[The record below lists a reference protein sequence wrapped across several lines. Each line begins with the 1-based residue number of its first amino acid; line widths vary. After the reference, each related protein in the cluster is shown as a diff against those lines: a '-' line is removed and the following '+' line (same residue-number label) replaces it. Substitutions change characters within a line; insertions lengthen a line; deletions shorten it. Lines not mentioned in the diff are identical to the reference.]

1 MREFI
6 IESALLTHGVRSMRT
21 KRTVTRRIQVLK
33 ENRKTYA
40 RASEISVR
48 DHAYREAVREHS
60 EASIEEQYA
69 YGFAN
74 TLAKKAILIPE
85 DDLLAG
91 YLFQYAYNVNF
102 PMKVSEDFDPAERAK
117 FQMDMKREIEETK
130 EVYWKN
136 GKTDDSV
143 DLEEREMPGSIDV
156 ELDEFTDAVETWL
169 VKHWHSGHTL
179 AGYEMLLNTGWR
191 ALLLQ
196 AEKQLEKAESEKE
209 KRTVHAFQIVLKACM
224 DYMHRY
230 LEETERQLNKL
241 KRNNKI
247 NNDNVEYNDGFGTR
261 QECLERI
268 RDALINIETKAPE
281 TFFETLQLL
290 MLANEMMY
298 CENIPSGISLGR
310 IDYYLYPFYRRDV
323 DAGRLTYEEAGE
335 LLESFWLKC
344 SCQRKAYQNM
354 TLGGCDA
361 AGRCSVNDL
370 TYLCLESAANLRV
383 DQPSVNF
390 RWTDDMPEEAWWAVL
405 ALIRTGMGF
414 PALLY
419 DPCCMKAQIK
429 NGVSEEDVW
438 NYGFVG
444 CVEMA
449 VPGKENAITELA
461 RLNLPKL
468 LNLLLHQ
475 GKDTCSDKIF
485 RMKNRKSLAEFGTYE
500 ELEQAYLNELEYWV
514 RKIIRSLNRIEHLYA
529 EKYPLP
535 YLSVLTE
542 DCIGSRKDVMAGGAR
557 YTSVGFNLGGVATA
571 ADALAAIRDV
581 VYDKN
586 IATLEECVEIM
597 ERDFE
602 GADHML
608 QYMSARA
615 PKYGNDQGRE
625 QDAEQIAVKIERLVS
640 DILREYRN
648 YWGGPYRLGLYTV
661 EDHAIMGMHTGA
673 TADGRRSGESLSNSS
688 GASQGKDTHGPTA
701 LINSVTNFPMEEA
714 GNGMVLDVKFTPSLL
729 EEETGKRALR
739 SLIETYFRKGGMEM
753 QVSVVSGET
762 LRAAQEHPEN
772 YADLI
777 VRVSGFSAYFCSLRK
792 ATQDE
797 IIKRTEH
804 VM

>member
-1 MREFI
+1 
-6 IESALLTHGVRSMRT
+6 MRT

-33 ENRKTYA
+33 ENRKKYA
-40 RASEISVR
+40 RTSEIPVR
-48 DHAYREAVREHS
+48 DDAYREAVREYP
-60 EASIEEQYA
+60 EASVEEQYA

-74 TLAKKAILIPE
+74 TLAKKTILIPE
-85 DDLLAG
+85 ADLLAG
-91 YLFQYAYNVNF
+91 YLFQYTYNVNF

-117 FQMDMKREIEETK
+117 FQMDMEREIEETK
-130 EVYWKN
+130 ELQSESAS
-136 GKTDDSV
+136 D
-143 DLEEREMPGSIDV
+143 
-156 ELDEFTDAVETWL
+156 ELDEFADAVETWL

-179 AGYEMLLNTGWR
+179 AGYEMLLNTGWG
-191 ALLLQ
+191 ALLSQ
-196 AEKQLEKAESEKE
+196 VEEQLGKAQSEKE
-209 KRTVHAFQIVLKACM
+209 KQTVHAFQIVLKACM
-224 DYMHRY
+224 SYMHRY
-230 LEETERQLNKL
+230 LEEVERQLNKL
-241 KRNNKI
+241 KRNNNIDKD
-247 NNDNVEYNDGFGTR
+247 NCNDSYNDGFGTR
-261 QECLERI
+261 RECLERM
-268 RDALINIETKAPE
+268 RDALTNIEREAPE
-281 TFFETLQLL
+281 TFYEALQLL
-290 MLANEMMY
+290 TLANEMMY

-310 IDYYLYPFYRRDV
+310 IDYYLYPFYRKDV
-323 DAGRLTYEEAGE
+323 DAGRLNYEEAGE
-335 LLESFWLKC
+335 LIEAFWLKC
-344 SCQRKAYQNM
+344 SCQKKAYQNM
-354 TLGGCDA
+354 TLGGCNSD
-361 AGRCSVNDL
+361 GQCSVNDL

-390 RWTDDMPEEAWWAVL
+390 RWTDDMPEEAWQAVL

-419 DPCCMKAQIK
+419 DPCCMKAQTK
-429 NGVSEEDVW
+429 NGVSKDDVW

-449 VPGKENAITELA
+449 IPGKENAMTELA

-468 LNLLLHQ
+468 LDLLLHQ
-475 GKDTCSDKIF
+475 GKDTCSDKTF
-485 RMKNRKSLAEFGTYE
+485 QMKNQKKPAEFKTYE

-514 RKIIRSLNRIEHLYA
+514 RKIIRNLNRIEHLYA

-557 YTSVGFNLGGVATA
+557 YTGVGFNLGGIGTA
-571 ADALAAIRDV
+571 VDALAAIRDV

-586 IATLEECVEIM
+586 MVTLEACMEILDD
-597 ERDFE
+597 DFE
-602 GADHML
+602 DSEQIQRYL
-608 QYMSARA
+608 SARA
-615 PKYGNDQGRE
+615 PKYGNDQSRE
-625 QDAEQIAVKIERLVS
+625 WDVDQIAFRLEKRVS
-640 DILREYRN
+640 DTLKEYRN

-661 EDHAIMGMHTGA
+661 EDHAIMGIHTGA
-673 TADGRRSGESLSNSS
+673 TADGRKGGESLSNSS
-688 GASQGKDTHGPTA
+688 GASQGKDKHGPTA
-701 LINSVTNFPMEEA
+701 LINSVTNFPMEEV

-739 SLIETYFRKGGMEM
+739 SLIGTYFHKGGMEM
-753 QVSVVSGET
+753 QISVVSGET

>member
-1 MREFI
+1 
-6 IESALLTHGVRSMRT
+6 MRT

-33 ENRKTYA
+33 ENRKKYA
-40 RASEISVR
+40 RTSEIPVR
-48 DHAYREAVREHS
+48 DDAYREAVREYP
-60 EASIEEQYA
+60 EASVEEQYA

-85 DDLLAG
+85 ADLLAG
-91 YLFQYAYNVNF
+91 YLFQYTYNVNF

-117 FQMDMKREIEETK
+117 FQMDIEREIEETK
-130 EVYWKN
+130 ELQSESAS
-136 GKTDDSV
+136 D
-143 DLEEREMPGSIDV
+143 
-156 ELDEFTDAVETWL
+156 ELDEFADAVETWL

-179 AGYEMLLNTGWR
+179 AGYEMLLNTGWG
-191 ALLLQ
+191 ALLSQ
-196 AEKQLEKAESEKE
+196 VEEQLGKAQSEKE
-209 KRTVHAFQIVLKACM
+209 KQTVHAFQIVLKACM
-224 DYMHRY
+224 SYMHRY
-230 LEETERQLNKL
+230 LEEVERQLNKL
-241 KRNNKI
+241 KRNNNIDKD
-247 NNDNVEYNDGFGTR
+247 NCNDSYNDGFGTR
-261 QECLERI
+261 RECLERM
-268 RDALINIETKAPE
+268 RDALTNIEREAPE
-281 TFFETLQLL
+281 TFYEALQLL
-290 MLANEMMY
+290 TLANEMMY

-310 IDYYLYPFYRRDV
+310 IDYYLYPFYRKDV
-323 DAGRLTYEEAGE
+323 DAGRLNYEEAGE
-335 LLESFWLKC
+335 LIEAFWLKC
-344 SCQRKAYQNM
+344 SCQKKAYQNM
-354 TLGGCDA
+354 TLGGCNSD
-361 AGRCSVNDL
+361 GQCSVNDL

-390 RWTDDMPEEAWWAVL
+390 RWTDDMPEEAWQAVL

-419 DPCCMKAQIK
+419 DPCCMKAQTK
-429 NGVSEEDVW
+429 NGVSKDDVW

-449 VPGKENAITELA
+449 IPGKENAMTELA

-468 LNLLLHQ
+468 LDLLLHQ
-475 GKDTCSDKIF
+475 GKDTCSDKTF
-485 RMKNRKSLAEFGTYE
+485 QMKNQKKPAEFKTYE

-514 RKIIRSLNRIEHLYA
+514 RKIIRNLNRIEHLYA

-557 YTSVGFNLGGVATA
+557 YTGVGFNLGGIGTA
-571 ADALAAIRDV
+571 VDALAAIRDV

-586 IATLEECVEIM
+586 MVTLEACMEILDD
-597 ERDFE
+597 DFE
-602 GADHML
+602 DSEQIQRYL
-608 QYMSARA
+608 SARA
-615 PKYGNDQGRE
+615 PKYGNDQSRE
-625 QDAEQIAVKIERLVS
+625 WDVDQIAFRLEKRVS
-640 DILREYRN
+640 DTLKEYRN

-661 EDHAIMGMHTGA
+661 EDHAIMGIHTGA
-673 TADGRRSGESLSNSS
+673 TADGRKGGESLSNSS
-688 GASQGKDTHGPTA
+688 GASQGKDKHGPTA
-701 LINSVTNFPMEEA
+701 LINSVTNFPMEEV

-739 SLIETYFRKGGMEM
+739 SLIETYFHKGGMEM
-753 QVSVVSGET
+753 QISVVSGET

>member
-1 MREFI
+1 
-6 IESALLTHGVRSMRT
+6 MRT

-33 ENRKTYA
+33 ENRKKYA
-40 RASEISVR
+40 RTSEIPVR
-48 DHAYREAVREHS
+48 DDAYREAAREYP
-60 EASIEEQYA
+60 EASVEEQYA
-69 YGFAN
+69 YGIAN

-117 FQMDMKREIEETK
+117 FQMDIEREIEETK
-130 EVYWKN
+130 ELQSESAS
-136 GKTDDSV
+136 D
-143 DLEEREMPGSIDV
+143 
-156 ELDEFTDAVETWL
+156 ELDEFADAVETWL

-179 AGYEMLLNTGWR
+179 AGYEMLLNTGWG
-191 ALLLQ
+191 ALLSQ
-196 AEKQLEKAESEKE
+196 VEEQLGKAQSEKE
-209 KRTVHAFQIVLKACM
+209 KQTVHAFQIVLKACM
-224 DYMHRY
+224 SYMHRY
-230 LEETERQLNKL
+230 LEEVERQLNKL
-241 KRNNKI
+241 KI
-247 NNDNVEYNDGFGTR
+247 NNNIDKGNYNDSYNDGFGTR
-261 QECLERI
+261 RECLERM
-268 RDALINIETKAPE
+268 RDALMNIEREAPE
-281 TFFETLQLL
+281 TFYEALQLL
-290 MLANEMMY
+290 TLANEMMY

-310 IDYYLYPFYRRDV
+310 IDYYLYPFYRKDV
-323 DAGRLTYEEAGE
+323 DAGRLNYEEAGE
-335 LLESFWLKC
+335 LIEAFWLKC
-344 SCQRKAYQNM
+344 SCQKKAYQNM
-354 TLGGCDA
+354 TLGGCNSD
-361 AGRCSVNDL
+361 GQCSVNDL

-390 RWTDDMPEEAWWAVL
+390 RWTDDMPEEAWQAVL

-419 DPCCMKAQIK
+419 DPCCMKAQTK
-429 NGVSEEDVW
+429 NGVSKDDVW

-449 VPGKENAITELA
+449 IPGKENAMTELA

-468 LNLLLHQ
+468 LDLLLHQ
-475 GKDTCSDKIF
+475 GKDTCSDKTF
-485 RMKNRKSLAEFGTYE
+485 QMKNQKTPAEFKTYE

-514 RKIIRSLNRIEHLYA
+514 RKIIRNLNRIEHLYA

-557 YTSVGFNLGGVATA
+557 YTGVGFNLGGIGTA
-571 ADALAAIRDV
+571 VDALAAIRDV

-586 IATLEECVEIM
+586 MVTLEACREILDD
-597 ERDFE
+597 DFE
-602 GADHML
+602 DSEQIQRYL
-608 QYMSARA
+608 SARA
-615 PKYGNDQGRE
+615 PKYGNDQSRE
-625 QDAEQIAVKIERLVS
+625 WDVDQIAFRLEKRVS
-640 DILREYRN
+640 DTLKEYRN

-673 TADGRRSGESLSNSS
+673 TADGRKGGESLSNSS
-688 GASQGKDTHGPTA
+688 GASQGKDKHGPTA

-739 SLIETYFRKGGMEM
+739 SLIETYFHKGGMEM
-753 QVSVVSGET
+753 QISVVSGET

>member
-1 MREFI
+1 
-6 IESALLTHGVRSMRT
+6 MRT

-33 ENRKTYA
+33 ENRKKYA
-40 RASEISVR
+40 RTSEIPVR
-48 DHAYREAVREHS
+48 DDAYREAVREYP
-60 EASIEEQYA
+60 EASVEEQYA

-91 YLFQYAYNVNF
+91 YLFQYTYNVNF

-117 FQMDMKREIEETK
+117 FQMDIEREIEETK
-130 EVYWKN
+130 ELQSESAS
-136 GKTDDSV
+136 D
-143 DLEEREMPGSIDV
+143 
-156 ELDEFTDAVETWL
+156 ELGEFADAVETWL

-179 AGYEMLLNTGWR
+179 AGYEMLLNTGWG
-191 ALLLQ
+191 ALLSRV
-196 AEKQLEKAESEKE
+196 EEQLGKAQSEKE
-209 KRTVHAFQIVLKACM
+209 KQTVHAFQIVLKACM
-224 DYMHRY
+224 SYMHRY
-230 LEETERQLNKL
+230 LEEVERQLNRL
-241 KRNNKI
+241 KRNNNIDKG
-247 NNDNVEYNDGFGTR
+247 NYNDSYNDGFGTR
-261 QECLERI
+261 RECLERM
-268 RDALINIETKAPE
+268 RDALMNIEREAPE
-281 TFFETLQLL
+281 TFYEALQLL
-290 MLANEMMY
+290 TLANEMMY

-323 DAGRLTYEEAGE
+323 DAGRLNYEEAGE
-335 LLESFWLKC
+335 LIEAFWLKC
-344 SCQRKAYQNM
+344 SCQKKAYQNM
-354 TLGGCDA
+354 TLGGCNSD
-361 AGRCSVNDL
+361 GQCSVNDL

-390 RWTDDMPEEAWWAVL
+390 RWTDDMPEEAWQAVL

-419 DPCCMKAQIK
+419 DPCCMKAQTK
-429 NGVSEEDVW
+429 NGVSKDDVW

-449 VPGKENAITELA
+449 IPGKENAMTELA

-468 LNLLLHQ
+468 LDLLLHQ
-475 GKDTCSDKIF
+475 GKDTCSDKTF
-485 RMKNRKSLAEFGTYE
+485 QMKNQKKFAEFKTYE
-500 ELEQAYLNELEYWV
+500 ELEQVYLDELEYWV
-514 RKIIRSLNRIEHLYA
+514 RKIIRNLNRIEHLYA

-557 YTSVGFNLGGVATA
+557 YTGVGFNLGGIGTA
-571 ADALAAIRDV
+571 VDALAAIRDV

-586 IATLEECVEIM
+586 MVTLEACMEILDD
-597 ERDFE
+597 DFE
-602 GADHML
+602 DSEQIQRYL
-608 QYMSARA
+608 SARA
-615 PKYGNDQGRE
+615 PKYGNDQSRE
-625 QDAEQIAVKIERLVS
+625 WDVDQIAFRLEKRVS
-640 DILREYRN
+640 DTLKEYRN

-673 TADGRRSGESLSNSS
+673 TADGRKSGESLSNSS

-739 SLIETYFRKGGMEM
+739 SLIGTYFHKGGMEM
-753 QVSVVSGET
+753 QISVVSGET

>member
-1 MREFI
+1 
-6 IESALLTHGVRSMRT
+6 MRT

-33 ENRKTYA
+33 ENRKKYA
-40 RASEISVR
+40 RTSEIPVR
-48 DHAYREAVREHS
+48 DDAYREAVREHP
-60 EASIEEQYA
+60 EASVEEQYA

-74 TLAKKAILIPE
+74 TLAKKEILIPE

-117 FQMDMKREIEETK
+117 FQMDMEREIEETK
-130 EVYWKN
+130 ELQSESAS
-136 GKTDDSV
+136 D
-143 DLEEREMPGSIDV
+143 
-156 ELDEFTDAVETWL
+156 ELDEFADAVETWL

-179 AGYEMLLNTGWR
+179 AGYEMLLNTGWG
-191 ALLLQ
+191 ALLSRVEEQ
-196 AEKQLEKAESEKE
+196 IGKAQSEKE
-209 KRTVHAFQIVLKACM
+209 KQTVHAFQIVLKACM
-224 DYMHRY
+224 SYMHRY
-230 LEETERQLNKL
+230 LEEVERQLNKL
-241 KRNNKI
+241 KRNNNIDKG
-247 NNDNVEYNDGFGTR
+247 NYNDSYNDGFGTR
-261 QECLERI
+261 RECLERM
-268 RDALINIETKAPE
+268 RDALMNIEREAPE
-281 TFFETLQLL
+281 TFYEALQLL
-290 MLANEMMY
+290 TLANEMMY

-323 DAGRLTYEEAGE
+323 DAGRLNYEEAGE
-335 LLESFWLKC
+335 LIEAFWLKC
-344 SCQRKAYQNM
+344 SCQKKAYQNM
-354 TLGGCDA
+354 TLGGCNSD
-361 AGRCSVNDL
+361 GQCSVNDL

-390 RWTDDMPEEAWWAVL
+390 RWTDDMPEEAWQAVL

-419 DPCCMKAQIK
+419 DPCCMKAQTK
-429 NGVSEEDVW
+429 NGVSKDDVW

-449 VPGKENAITELA
+449 IPGKENAMTELA

-468 LNLLLHQ
+468 LDLLLHQ
-475 GKDTCSDKIF
+475 GKDTCSDKTF
-485 RMKNRKSLAEFGTYE
+485 QMKNQKKFAEFKTYE
-500 ELEQAYLNELEYWV
+500 ELEQVYLDELEYWV
-514 RKIIRSLNRIEHLYA
+514 RKIIRNLNRIEHLYA

-557 YTSVGFNLGGVATA
+557 YTGVGFNLGGIGTA
-571 ADALAAIRDV
+571 VDALAAIRDV

-586 IATLEECVEIM
+586 MVTLEACMEILDD
-597 ERDFE
+597 DFE
-602 GADHML
+602 DSEQIQRYL
-608 QYMSARA
+608 SARA
-615 PKYGNDQGRE
+615 PKYGNDQSRE
-625 QDAEQIAVKIERLVS
+625 WDVDQIAFRLEKRVS
-640 DILREYRN
+640 DTLKEYRN

-673 TADGRRSGESLSNSS
+673 TADGRKSGESLSNSS

-739 SLIETYFRKGGMEM
+739 SLIGTYFHKGGMEM
-753 QVSVVSGET
+753 QISVVSGET

>member
-1 MREFI
+1 
-6 IESALLTHGVRSMRT
+6 MRT

-33 ENRKTYA
+33 ENRKKYA
-40 RASEISVR
+40 RTSEIPVR
-48 DHAYREAVREHS
+48 DDAYREAVREYP
-60 EASIEEQYA
+60 EASVEEQYA

-91 YLFQYAYNVNF
+91 YLFQYTYNVNF

-117 FQMDMKREIEETK
+117 FQMDIEREIEETK
-130 EVYWKN
+130 ELQSESAS
-136 GKTDDSV
+136 D
-143 DLEEREMPGSIDV
+143 
-156 ELDEFTDAVETWL
+156 ELDEFADAVETWL

-179 AGYEMLLNTGWR
+179 AGYEMLLNTGWG
-191 ALLLQ
+191 ALLSRV
-196 AEKQLEKAESEKE
+196 EEQLGKARSEKE
-209 KRTVHAFQIVLKACM
+209 KQTVHAFQIVLKACM
-224 DYMHRY
+224 SYMHRY
-230 LEETERQLNKL
+230 LEEVERQLNKL
-241 KRNNKI
+241 KRNNNI
-247 NNDNVEYNDGFGTR
+247 DDGNYNDSYNDGFGTR
-261 QECLERI
+261 RECLERM
-268 RDALINIETKAPE
+268 RDALMNIETKAPE
-281 TFFETLQLL
+281 TFYEALQLL
-290 MLANEMMY
+290 TLANEMMY

-323 DAGRLTYEEAGE
+323 DAGRLNYEEAGE
-335 LLESFWLKC
+335 LIEAFWLKC
-344 SCQRKAYQNM
+344 SCQKKAYQNM
-354 TLGGCDA
+354 TLGGCNSD
-361 AGRCSVNDL
+361 GQCSVNDL

-390 RWTDDMPEEAWWAVL
+390 RWTDDMPEEAWQAVL

-419 DPCCMKAQIK
+419 DPCCMKAQTK
-429 NGVSEEDVW
+429 NGVSKDDVW

-449 VPGKENAITELA
+449 IPGKENAMTELA

-468 LNLLLHQ
+468 LDLLLHQ
-475 GKDTCSDKIF
+475 GKDTCSDKTF
-485 RMKNRKSLAEFGTYE
+485 QMKNQKTPAEFKTYE

-514 RKIIRSLNRIEHLYA
+514 RKIIRNLNRIEHLYA

-557 YTSVGFNLGGVATA
+557 YTGVGFNLGGIGTA
-571 ADALAAIRDV
+571 VDALAAIRDV

-586 IATLEECVEIM
+586 MVTLEACMEILDD
-597 ERDFE
+597 DFE
-602 GADHML
+602 DSEQIQRYL
-608 QYMSARA
+608 SARA
-615 PKYGNDQGRE
+615 PKYGNDQSRE
-625 QDAEQIAVKIERLVS
+625 WDVDQIAFRLEKRVS
-640 DILREYRN
+640 DTLKEYRN

-661 EDHAIMGMHTGA
+661 EDHAIMGIHTGA
-673 TADGRRSGESLSNSS
+673 TADGRKGGESLSNSS

-739 SLIETYFRKGGMEM
+739 SLIETYFHKGGMEM
-753 QVSVVSGET
+753 QISVVSGET

>member
-1 MREFI
+1 
-6 IESALLTHGVRSMRT
+6 MRT

-33 ENRKTYA
+33 ENRKKYA
-40 RASEISVR
+40 RTSEIPVR
-48 DHAYREAVREHS
+48 DDAYREAVREYP
-60 EASIEEQYA
+60 EASVEEQYA

-74 TLAKKAILIPE
+74 TLAKKTILIPE
-85 DDLLAG
+85 ADLLAG
-91 YLFQYAYNVNF
+91 YLFQYTYNVNF

-117 FQMDMKREIEETK
+117 FQMDIEREIEETK
-130 EVYWKN
+130 ELQSESAS
-136 GKTDDSV
+136 D
-143 DLEEREMPGSIDV
+143 
-156 ELDEFTDAVETWL
+156 ELDEFADAVETWL

-179 AGYEMLLNTGWR
+179 AGYEMLLNTGWG
-191 ALLLQ
+191 ALLSQ
-196 AEKQLEKAESEKE
+196 VEEQLGKAQSEKE
-209 KRTVHAFQIVLKACM
+209 KQTVHAFQIVLKACM
-224 DYMHRY
+224 SYMHRY
-230 LEETERQLNKL
+230 LEEVERQLNKL
-241 KRNNKI
+241 KRNNNIDKD
-247 NNDNVEYNDGFGTR
+247 NCNDSYNDGFGTR
-261 QECLERI
+261 RECLERM
-268 RDALINIETKAPE
+268 RDALTNIEREAPE
-281 TFFETLQLL
+281 TFYEALQLL
-290 MLANEMMY
+290 TLANEMMY

-323 DAGRLTYEEAGE
+323 DAGRLNYEEAGE
-335 LLESFWLKC
+335 LIEAFWLKC
-344 SCQRKAYQNM
+344 SCQKKAYQNM
-354 TLGGCDA
+354 TLGGCNSD
-361 AGRCSVNDL
+361 GQCSVNDL

-390 RWTDDMPEEAWWAVL
+390 RWTDDMPEEAWQAVL

-419 DPCCMKAQIK
+419 DPCCMKAQMK
-429 NGVSEEDVW
+429 NGVLKEDVW

-449 VPGKENAITELA
+449 IPGKENAMTELA

-468 LNLLLHQ
+468 LDLLLHQ
-475 GKDTCSDKIF
+475 GKDTCSDKTF
-485 RMKNRKSLAEFGTYE
+485 QMKNQKKPAEFKTYE
-500 ELEQAYLNELEYWV
+500 ELEQAYLDELEYWV
-514 RKIIRSLNRIEHLYA
+514 RKIIRNLNRIEHLYA

-557 YTSVGFNLGGVATA
+557 YTGVGFNLGGIGTA
-571 ADALAAIRDV
+571 VDALAAIRDV

-586 IATLEECVEIM
+586 MVTLEACMEILDD
-597 ERDFE
+597 DFE
-602 GADHML
+602 DSEQIQRYL
-608 QYMSARA
+608 SARA
-615 PKYGNDQGRE
+615 PKYGNDQSRE
-625 QDAEQIAVKIERLVS
+625 WDVDQIAFRLEKRVS
-640 DILREYRN
+640 DTLKEYRN

-661 EDHAIMGMHTGA
+661 EDHAIMGIHTGA
-673 TADGRRSGESLSNSS
+673 TADGRKGGESLSNSS
-688 GASQGKDTHGPTA
+688 GASQGKDKHGPTA
-701 LINSVTNFPMEEA
+701 LINSVTNFPMEEV

-739 SLIETYFRKGGMEM
+739 SLIGTYFHKGGMEM
-753 QVSVVSGET
+753 QISVVSGET

>member
-1 MREFI
+1 
-6 IESALLTHGVRSMRT
+6 MRT

-33 ENRKTYA
+33 ENRKKYA
-40 RASEISVR
+40 RTSEIPVR
-48 DHAYREAVREHS
+48 DDAYREAVREYP
-60 EASIEEQYA
+60 EASVEEQYA

-91 YLFQYAYNVNF
+91 YLFQYTYNVNF

-117 FQMDMKREIEETK
+117 FQMDMEWEIEETK
-130 EVYWKN
+130 ELQSESAS
-136 GKTDDSV
+136 D
-143 DLEEREMPGSIDV
+143 
-156 ELDEFTDAVETWL
+156 ELDEFADAVETWL

-179 AGYEMLLNTGWR
+179 AGYEMLLNTGWG
-191 ALLLQ
+191 ALLSQ
-196 AEKQLEKAESEKE
+196 VEEQLGKAQSEKE
-209 KRTVHAFQIVLKACM
+209 KQTVHAFQIVLKACM
-224 DYMHRY
+224 SYMHRY
-230 LEETERQLNKL
+230 LEEVEGQLNKL
-241 KRNNKI
+241 KRNNNI
-247 NNDNVEYNDGFGTR
+247 DEGNYNDSYNDGFGTR
-261 QECLERI
+261 RECLERM
-268 RDALINIETKAPE
+268 RDALMNIETKAPE
-281 TFFETLQLL
+281 TFYEALQLL
-290 MLANEMMY
+290 TLANEMMY

-323 DAGRLTYEEAGE
+323 DAGRLNYEEAGE
-335 LLESFWLKC
+335 LIEAFWLKC
-344 SCQRKAYQNM
+344 SCQKKAYQNM
-354 TLGGCDA
+354 TLGGCNSD
-361 AGRCSVNDL
+361 GQCSVNDL

-390 RWTDDMPEEAWWAVL
+390 RWTDDMPEEAWQAVL

-419 DPCCMKAQIK
+419 DPCCMKAQTK
-429 NGVSEEDVW
+429 NGMSKDDVW

-449 VPGKENAITELA
+449 IPGKENAMTELA

-468 LNLLLHQ
+468 LDLLLHQ
-475 GKDTCSDKIF
+475 GKDTCSDKTF
-485 RMKNRKSLAEFGTYE
+485 QMKNQKKPAEFKTYE
-500 ELEQAYLNELEYWV
+500 ELEQAYLDELEYWV
-514 RKIIRSLNRIEHLYA
+514 RKIIRNLNRIEHLYA

-557 YTSVGFNLGGVATA
+557 YTGVGFNLGGIGTA
-571 ADALAAIRDV
+571 VDALAAIRDV

-586 IATLEECVEIM
+586 MVTLEACMEILDD
-597 ERDFE
+597 DFE
-602 GADHML
+602 DSEQIQRYL
-608 QYMSARA
+608 SARA
-615 PKYGNDQGRE
+615 PKYGNDQSRE
-625 QDAEQIAVKIERLVS
+625 WDVDQIAFRLEKRVS
-640 DILREYRN
+640 DTLKEYRN

-673 TADGRRSGESLSNSS
+673 TADGRKGGESLSNSS

-739 SLIETYFRKGGMEM
+739 SLIGTYFHKGGMEM
-753 QVSVVSGET
+753 QISVVSGET

>member
-1 MREFI
+1 
-6 IESALLTHGVRSMRT
+6 MRT

-33 ENRKTYA
+33 ENRKKYA
-40 RASEISVR
+40 RTSEIPVR
-48 DHAYREAVREHS
+48 DDAYREAVREYP
-60 EASIEEQYA
+60 EASVEEQYA

-91 YLFQYAYNVNF
+91 YLFQYTYNVNF

-117 FQMDMKREIEETK
+117 FQMDIEREIEETK
-130 EVYWKN
+130 ELQSESAS
-136 GKTDDSV
+136 D
-143 DLEEREMPGSIDV
+143 
-156 ELDEFTDAVETWL
+156 ELGEFADAVETWL

-179 AGYEMLLNTGWR
+179 AGYEMLLNTGWG
-191 ALLLQ
+191 ALLSRVEEQ
-196 AEKQLEKAESEKE
+196 FGKAQSEKE
-209 KRTVHAFQIVLKACM
+209 KQTVHAFQIVLKACM
-224 DYMHRY
+224 SYMHRY
-230 LEETERQLNKL
+230 LKEVERQLNKL
-241 KRNNKI
+241 KRNNNIDKG
-247 NNDNVEYNDGFGTR
+247 NYNDSYNDGFGTR
-261 QECLERI
+261 RECLERM
-268 RDALINIETKAPE
+268 RDALMNIEREAPE
-281 TFFETLQLL
+281 TFYEALQLL
-290 MLANEMMY
+290 TLANEMMY

-323 DAGRLTYEEAGE
+323 DAGRLNYEEAGE
-335 LLESFWLKC
+335 LIEAFWLKC
-344 SCQRKAYQNM
+344 SCQKKAYQNM
-354 TLGGCDA
+354 TLGGCNSD
-361 AGRCSVNDL
+361 GQCSVNDL

-390 RWTDDMPEEAWWAVL
+390 RWTDDMPEEAWQAVL

-419 DPCCMKAQIK
+419 DPCCMKAQTK
-429 NGVSEEDVW
+429 NGVSKDDVW

-449 VPGKENAITELA
+449 IPGKENAMTELA

-468 LNLLLHQ
+468 LDLLLHQ
-475 GKDTCSDKIF
+475 GKDTCSDKTF
-485 RMKNRKSLAEFGTYE
+485 QMKNQKKFAEFKTYE
-500 ELEQAYLNELEYWV
+500 ELEQVYLDELEYWV
-514 RKIIRSLNRIEHLYA
+514 RKIIRNLNRIEHLYA

-557 YTSVGFNLGGVATA
+557 YTGVGFNLGGIGTA
-571 ADALAAIRDV
+571 VDALAAIRDV

-586 IATLEECVEIM
+586 MVTLEACMEILDD
-597 ERDFE
+597 DFE
-602 GADHML
+602 DSEQIQRYL
-608 QYMSARA
+608 SARA
-615 PKYGNDQGRE
+615 PKYGNDQSRE
-625 QDAEQIAVKIERLVS
+625 WDVDQIAFRLEKRVS
-640 DILREYRN
+640 DTLKEYRN

-673 TADGRRSGESLSNSS
+673 TADGRKSGESLSNSS

-739 SLIETYFRKGGMEM
+739 SLIGTYFHKGGMEM
-753 QVSVVSGET
+753 QISVVSGET

>member
-1 MREFI
+1 
-6 IESALLTHGVRSMRT
+6 MRT

-33 ENRKTYA
+33 ENRKKYA
-40 RASEISVR
+40 RTSEIPVR
-48 DHAYREAVREHS
+48 DDAYREAVREYP
-60 EASIEEQYA
+60 EASVEEQYA

-74 TLAKKAILIPE
+74 TLAKKEILIPE

-117 FQMDMKREIEETK
+117 FQMDMEREIKETK
-130 EVYWKN
+130 ELQSESAS
-136 GKTDDSV
+136 D
-143 DLEEREMPGSIDV
+143 
-156 ELDEFTDAVETWL
+156 ELDEFADAVEAWL

-179 AGYEMLLNTGWR
+179 AGYEMLLNTGWG
-191 ALLLQ
+191 ALLTQ
-196 AEKQLEKAESEKE
+196 VEEQLGKAQSEKE
-209 KRTVHAFQIVLKACM
+209 KQTVHAFQIVLKACM
-224 DYMHRY
+224 SYMHRY
-230 LEETERQLNKL
+230 LEEVERQLNRL
-241 KRNNKI
+241 KRNNNIDKG
-247 NNDNVEYNDGFGTR
+247 NYNDSYNDGFGTR
-261 QECLERI
+261 RECLERM
-268 RDALINIETKAPE
+268 RDALMNIETKAPE
-281 TFFETLQLL
+281 TFYEALQLL
-290 MLANEMMY
+290 TLANEMMY

-323 DAGRLTYEEAGE
+323 DAGRLNYEEAGE
-335 LLESFWLKC
+335 LIEDFWLKC
-344 SCQRKAYQNM
+344 SCQKKAYQNM

-361 AGRCSVNDL
+361 DGRCSVNDL

-390 RWTDDMPEEAWWAVL
+390 RWTDDMPEEAWQAVL

-419 DPCCMKAQIK
+419 DPCCMKAQTK
-429 NGVSEEDVW
+429 NGVSKDDVW

-449 VPGKENAITELA
+449 IPGKENAMTELA

-468 LNLLLHQ
+468 LDLLLHQ

-485 RMKNRKSLAEFGTYE
+485 RMKNQKSLAEFETYE

-514 RKIIRSLNRIEHLYA
+514 RKIIRNLNRIEHLYA

-557 YTSVGFNLGGVATA
+557 YTSVGFNLGGIGTA
-571 ADALAAIRDV
+571 VDALAAIRDV

-586 IATLEECVEIM
+586 MVTLEECMEILD
-597 ERDFE
+597 EDFE
-602 GADHML
+602 DSEQIQRYL
-608 QYMSARA
+608 SARA
-615 PKYGNDQGRE
+615 PKYGNDQSRE
-625 QDAEQIAVKIERLVS
+625 WDVDQIAFRLEKRVS
-640 DILREYRN
+640 DTLKEHRN
-648 YWGGPYRLGLYTV
+648 YWGGSYRFGLYTV

-673 TADGRRSGESLSNSS
+673 TADGRKSGESLSNSS

-739 SLIETYFRKGGMEM
+739 SLIETYFHKGGMEM
-753 QVSVVSGET
+753 QISIVSVET

>member
-1 MREFI
+1 
-6 IESALLTHGVRSMRT
+6 MRT

-33 ENRKTYA
+33 ENRKKYA
-40 RASEISVR
+40 RTSEIPVR
-48 DHAYREAVREHS
+48 DDAYREAVREYP
-60 EASIEEQYA
+60 EASVEEQYA

-91 YLFQYAYNVNF
+91 YLFQYTYNVNF

-117 FQMDMKREIEETK
+117 FQMDIEREIEETK
-130 EVYWKN
+130 ELQSESAS
-136 GKTDDSV
+136 D
-143 DLEEREMPGSIDV
+143 
-156 ELDEFTDAVETWL
+156 ELDEFADAVETWL

-179 AGYEMLLNTGWR
+179 AGYEMLLNTGWG
-191 ALLLQ
+191 ALLSQ
-196 AEKQLEKAESEKE
+196 VEEQLGKAQSEKE
-209 KRTVHAFQIVLKACM
+209 KQTVHAFQIVLKACM
-224 DYMHRY
+224 SYMHRY
-230 LEETERQLNKL
+230 LEEVERQLNKL
-241 KRNNKI
+241 KRNNNI
-247 NNDNVEYNDGFGTR
+247 DNGNYNDSYNDGFGTR
-261 QECLERI
+261 RECLERM
-268 RDALINIETKAPE
+268 RDALMNIEREAPE
-281 TFFETLQLL
+281 TFYEALQLL
-290 MLANEMMY
+290 TLANEMMY

-323 DAGRLTYEEAGE
+323 DAGRVNYEEAGE
-335 LLESFWLKC
+335 LIEAFWLKC
-344 SCQRKAYQNM
+344 SCQKKAYQNM
-354 TLGGCDA
+354 TLGGCNSD
-361 AGRCSVNDL
+361 GQCSVNDL

-390 RWTDDMPEEAWWAVL
+390 RWTDDMPEEAWQAVL

-419 DPCCMKAQIK
+419 DPCCMKAQMK
-429 NGVSEEDVW
+429 NGVSKDDVW

-449 VPGKENAITELA
+449 IPGKENAMTELA

-468 LNLLLHQ
+468 LDLLLHQ
-475 GKDTCSDKIF
+475 GKDTCSDKTF
-485 RMKNRKSLAEFGTYE
+485 QMKNQKTPAEFKTYE

-514 RKIIRSLNRIEHLYA
+514 RKIIRNLNRIEHLYA

-557 YTSVGFNLGGVATA
+557 YTGVGFNLGGIGTA
-571 ADALAAIRDV
+571 VDALAAIRDV

-586 IATLEECVEIM
+586 MVTLEACMEILDD
-597 ERDFE
+597 DFE
-602 GADHML
+602 DSEQIQRYL
-608 QYMSARA
+608 SARA
-615 PKYGNDQGRE
+615 PKYGNDQSRE
-625 QDAEQIAVKIERLVS
+625 WDVDQIAFRLEKRVS
-640 DILREYRN
+640 DTLKEYRN

-673 TADGRRSGESLSNSS
+673 TADGRKSGESLSNSS

-714 GNGMVLDVKFTPSLL
+714 DNGMVLDVKFTPSLL

-739 SLIETYFRKGGMEM
+739 SLIGTYFHKGGMEM
-753 QVSVVSGET
+753 QISVVSGET

>member
-1 MREFI
+1 
-6 IESALLTHGVRSMRT
+6 MRT

-33 ENRKTYA
+33 ENRKKYA
-40 RASEISVR
+40 RTSEIPVR
-48 DHAYREAVREHS
+48 DDAYREAVREHP
-60 EASIEEQYA
+60 EASVEEQYA

-74 TLAKKAILIPE
+74 TLAKKKILIPE

-91 YLFQYAYNVNF
+91 YLFQYTYNVNF

-117 FQMDMKREIEETK
+117 FQMDIEREIEETK
-130 EVYWKN
+130 ELQSESAS
-136 GKTDDSV
+136 D
-143 DLEEREMPGSIDV
+143 
-156 ELDEFTDAVETWL
+156 ELGEFADAVETWL

-179 AGYEMLLNTGWR
+179 AGYEMLLNTGWG
-191 ALLLQ
+191 ALLSRV
-196 AEKQLEKAESEKE
+196 EEQLGKAQSEKE
-209 KRTVHAFQIVLKACM
+209 KQTVHAFQIVLKACM
-224 DYMHRY
+224 SYMHRY
-230 LEETERQLNKL
+230 LEEVERQLNKL
-241 KRNNKI
+241 KRNNNIDKG
-247 NNDNVEYNDGFGTR
+247 NYNDSYNDGFGTR
-261 QECLERI
+261 RECLERM
-268 RDALINIETKAPE
+268 RDALMNIEREAPE
-281 TFFETLQLL
+281 TFYEALQLL
-290 MLANEMMY
+290 TLANEMMY

-323 DAGRLTYEEAGE
+323 DAGRLNYEEAGE
-335 LLESFWLKC
+335 LIEAFWLKC
-344 SCQRKAYQNM
+344 SCQKKAYQNM
-354 TLGGCDA
+354 TLGGCNSD
-361 AGRCSVNDL
+361 GQCSVNDL

-390 RWTDDMPEEAWWAVL
+390 RWTDDMPEEAWQAVL

-419 DPCCMKAQIK
+419 DPCCMKAQTK
-429 NGVSEEDVW
+429 NGVSKDDVW

-449 VPGKENAITELA
+449 IPGKENAMTELA

-475 GKDTCSDKIF
+475 GKDTCSDKTF
-485 RMKNRKSLAEFGTYE
+485 RMKNQKSLVEFETYE

-514 RKIIRSLNRIEHLYA
+514 RKIIRNLNRIEHLYA

-557 YTSVGFNLGGVATA
+557 YTGVGFNLGGIGTA
-571 ADALAAIRDV
+571 VDALAAIQDV
-581 VYDKN
+581 IYDKN
-586 IATLEECVEIM
+586 MLTLEECVEITDH
-597 ERDFE
+597 DFE
-602 GADHML
+602 NADYML

-615 PKYGNDQGRE
+615 PKYGNDQCRK
-625 QDAEQIAVKIERLVS
+625 QDADRIAVKMERMVS
-640 DILREYRN
+640 DILKEYRN

-673 TADGRRSGESLSNSS
+673 TADGRKSGESLSNSS

-739 SLIETYFRKGGMEM
+739 SLIETYFHKGGMEM
-753 QVSVVSGET
+753 QISVVSGET

>member
-1 MREFI
+1 
-6 IESALLTHGVRSMRT
+6 MRT

-33 ENRKTYA
+33 ENRKKYA
-40 RASEISVR
+40 RTSEIPVR
-48 DHAYREAVREHS
+48 DDAYREAVREYP
-60 EASIEEQYA
+60 EASVEEQYA

-91 YLFQYAYNVNF
+91 YLFQYTYNVNF

-117 FQMDMKREIEETK
+117 FQMDMEREIEETK
-130 EVYWKN
+130 ELQSESAS
-136 GKTDDSV
+136 D
-143 DLEEREMPGSIDV
+143 
-156 ELDEFTDAVETWL
+156 ELDEFADAVETWL

-179 AGYEMLLNTGWR
+179 AGYEMLLNTGWG
-191 ALLLQ
+191 ALLSQ
-196 AEKQLEKAESEKE
+196 VEEQLGKAQSEKE
-209 KRTVHAFQIVLKACM
+209 KQTVHAFQIVLKACM
-224 DYMHRY
+224 SYMHRY
-230 LEETERQLNKL
+230 LEEVEGQLNKL
-241 KRNNKI
+241 KRNNNIDKD
-247 NNDNVEYNDGFGTR
+247 NYNDSYNDGFGTR
-261 QECLERI
+261 RECLERM
-268 RDALINIETKAPE
+268 RDALTNIEREAPE
-281 TFFETLQLL
+281 TFYEALQLL
-290 MLANEMMY
+290 TLANEMMY

-310 IDYYLYPFYRRDV
+310 IDYYLYPFYRKDV
-323 DAGRLTYEEAGE
+323 DAGRLNYEEAGE
-335 LLESFWLKC
+335 LIEAFWLKC
-344 SCQRKAYQNM
+344 SCQKKAYQNM
-354 TLGGCDA
+354 TLGGCNSD
-361 AGRCSVNDL
+361 GQCSVNDL

-390 RWTDDMPEEAWWAVL
+390 RWTDDMPEEAWQAVL

-419 DPCCMKAQIK
+419 DPCCMKAQMK
-429 NGVSEEDVW
+429 NGVSKDDVW

-449 VPGKENAITELA
+449 IPGKENAMTELA

-468 LNLLLHQ
+468 LDLLLHQ
-475 GKDTCSDKIF
+475 GKDTCSDKTF
-485 RMKNRKSLAEFGTYE
+485 QMKNQKTPAEFKTYE

-514 RKIIRSLNRIEHLYA
+514 RKIIRNLNRIEHLYA

-535 YLSVLTE
+535 YLSVMTE

-557 YTSVGFNLGGVATA
+557 YTGVGFNLGGIGTA
-571 ADALAAIRDV
+571 VDALAAIRDV

-586 IATLEECVEIM
+586 MVTLEACMEILDD
-597 ERDFE
+597 DFE
-602 GADHML
+602 DSEQIQRYL
-608 QYMSARA
+608 SARA
-615 PKYGNDQGRE
+615 PKYGNDQSRE
-625 QDAEQIAVKIERLVS
+625 WDVDQIAFRLEKRVS
-640 DILREYRN
+640 DTLKEYRN

-673 TADGRRSGESLSNSS
+673 TADGRKSGESLSNSS
-688 GASQGKDTHGPTA
+688 GASQGKDKHGPTA
-701 LINSVTNFPMEEA
+701 LINSVTNFPMEEV

-739 SLIETYFRKGGMEM
+739 SLIGTYFHKGGMEM
-753 QVSVVSGET
+753 QISVVSGET

>member
-1 MREFI
+1 
-6 IESALLTHGVRSMRT
+6 MRT

-33 ENRKTYA
+33 ENRKKYA
-40 RASEISVR
+40 RTSEIPVR
-48 DHAYREAVREHS
+48 DDAYREAVREYP
-60 EASIEEQYA
+60 EASVEEQYA

-91 YLFQYAYNVNF
+91 YLFQYTYNVNF

-117 FQMDMKREIEETK
+117 FQMDIEREIEETK
-130 EVYWKN
+130 ELQSESAS
-136 GKTDDSV
+136 D
-143 DLEEREMPGSIDV
+143 
-156 ELDEFTDAVETWL
+156 ELDEFADAVETWL

-179 AGYEMLLNTGWR
+179 AGYEMLLNTGWG
-191 ALLLQ
+191 ALLSQ
-196 AEKQLEKAESEKE
+196 VEEQLGKAQSEKE
-209 KRTVHAFQIVLKACM
+209 KQTVHAFQIVLKACM
-224 DYMHRY
+224 SYMHRY
-230 LEETERQLNKL
+230 LEEVERQLNKL
-241 KRNNKI
+241 KRNNNI
-247 NNDNVEYNDGFGTR
+247 DNGNYNDSYNDGFGTR
-261 QECLERI
+261 RECLERM
-268 RDALINIETKAPE
+268 RDALMNIEREAPE
-281 TFFETLQLL
+281 TFYEALQLL
-290 MLANEMMY
+290 TLANEMMY

-323 DAGRLTYEEAGE
+323 DAGRLNYEEAGE
-335 LLESFWLKC
+335 LIEAFWLKC
-344 SCQRKAYQNM
+344 SCQKKAYQNM
-354 TLGGCDA
+354 TLGGCNSD
-361 AGRCSVNDL
+361 GQCSVNDL

-390 RWTDDMPEEAWWAVL
+390 RWTDDMPEEAWQAVL

-419 DPCCMKAQIK
+419 DPCCMKAQMK
-429 NGVSEEDVW
+429 NGVSKDDVW

-449 VPGKENAITELA
+449 IPGKENAMTELA

-468 LNLLLHQ
+468 LDLLLHQ
-475 GKDTCSDKIF
+475 GKDTCSDKTF
-485 RMKNRKSLAEFGTYE
+485 QMKNQKTPAEFKTYE

-514 RKIIRSLNRIEHLYA
+514 RKIIRNLNRIEHLYA

-557 YTSVGFNLGGVATA
+557 YTGVGFNLGGIGTA
-571 ADALAAIRDV
+571 VDALAAIRDV

-586 IATLEECVEIM
+586 MVTLEACMEILDD
-597 ERDFE
+597 DFE
-602 GADHML
+602 DSEQIQRYL
-608 QYMSARA
+608 SARA
-615 PKYGNDQGRE
+615 PKYGNDQSRE
-625 QDAEQIAVKIERLVS
+625 WDVDQIAFRLEKRVS
-640 DILREYRN
+640 DTLKEYRN

-673 TADGRRSGESLSNSS
+673 TADGRKSGESLSNSS

-714 GNGMVLDVKFTPSLL
+714 DNGMVLDMKFTPSLL

-739 SLIETYFRKGGMEM
+739 SLIGTYFHKGGMEM
-753 QVSVVSGET
+753 QISVVSGET

>member
-1 MREFI
+1 
-6 IESALLTHGVRSMRT
+6 MRT

-33 ENRKTYA
+33 ENRKKYA
-40 RASEISVR
+40 RTSEISVR
-48 DHAYREAVREHS
+48 DDAYREAVREYP
-60 EASIEEQYA
+60 EASVEEQYA

-117 FQMDMKREIEETK
+117 FQMDIEREIEETK
-130 EVYWKN
+130 ELQSESAS
-136 GKTDDSV
+136 D
-143 DLEEREMPGSIDV
+143 
-156 ELDEFTDAVETWL
+156 ELDEFADAVETWL

-179 AGYEMLLNTGWR
+179 AGYEMLLNTGWG
-191 ALLLQ
+191 ALLSRV
-196 AEKQLEKAESEKE
+196 EEQLGKAQSEKE
-209 KRTVHAFQIVLKACM
+209 KQTVHAFQIVLKACM
-224 DYMHRY
+224 SYMHRY
-230 LEETERQLNKL
+230 LKEVERQLNKL
-241 KRNNKI
+241 KRSNNI
-247 NNDNVEYNDGFGTR
+247 DEGNYNDSYNDGFGTR
-261 QECLERI
+261 RECLERM
-268 RDALINIETKAPE
+268 RDALMNIETKAPE
-281 TFFETLQLL
+281 TFYEALQLL
-290 MLANEMMY
+290 TLANEMMY

-323 DAGRLTYEEAGE
+323 DAGRLNYEEAGE
-335 LLESFWLKC
+335 LIEAFWLKC
-344 SCQRKAYQNM
+344 SCQKKAYQNM
-354 TLGGCDA
+354 TLGGCNSD
-361 AGRCSVNDL
+361 GQCSVNDL

-390 RWTDDMPEEAWWAVL
+390 RWTDDMPEEAWQAVL

-419 DPCCMKAQIK
+419 DPCCMKAQTK
-429 NGVSEEDVW
+429 NGVSKDDVW

-449 VPGKENAITELA
+449 IPGKENAMTELA

-468 LNLLLHQ
+468 LDLLLHQ
-475 GKDTCSDKIF
+475 GMDTCSDKTF
-485 RMKNRKSLAEFGTYE
+485 RMKNQKSLAEFETYE
-500 ELEQAYLNELEYWV
+500 ELEQAYLDELEYWV
-514 RKIIRSLNRIEHLYA
+514 RKIIRNLNRIEHLYA

-557 YTSVGFNLGGVATA
+557 YTGVGFNLGGIGTA
-571 ADALAAIRDV
+571 VDALAAIRDV

-586 IATLEECVEIM
+586 MVTLEACMEILDD
-597 ERDFE
+597 DFE
-602 GADHML
+602 DSEQIQRYL
-608 QYMSARA
+608 SARA
-615 PKYGNDQGRE
+615 PKYGNDQSRE
-625 QDAEQIAVKIERLVS
+625 WDVDQIAFRLEKRVS
-640 DILREYRN
+640 DTLKEYRN

-661 EDHAIMGMHTGA
+661 EDHAIMGIHTGA
-673 TADGRRSGESLSNSS
+673 TADGRKGGESLSNSS

-739 SLIETYFRKGGMEM
+739 SLIETYFHKGGMEM
-753 QVSVVSGET
+753 QISVVSGET

>member
-1 MREFI
+1 
-6 IESALLTHGVRSMRT
+6 MRT

-33 ENRKTYA
+33 ENRKKYA
-40 RASEISVR
+40 RTSEIPVR
-48 DHAYREAVREHS
+48 DDAYREAVREYP
-60 EASIEEQYA
+60 EASVEEQYA

-74 TLAKKAILIPE
+74 TLAKKTILIPE

-91 YLFQYAYNVNF
+91 YLFQYTYNVNF

-117 FQMDMKREIEETK
+117 FQMDIEREIEETK
-130 EVYWKN
+130 ELQSESAS
-136 GKTDDSV
+136 D
-143 DLEEREMPGSIDV
+143 
-156 ELDEFTDAVETWL
+156 ELDEFADAVETWL

-179 AGYEMLLNTGWR
+179 AGYEMLLNTGWG
-191 ALLLQ
+191 ALLSRV
-196 AEKQLEKAESEKE
+196 EEQLGKAQSEKE
-209 KRTVHAFQIVLKACM
+209 KQTVHAFQIVLKACM
-224 DYMHRY
+224 SYMHRY
-230 LEETERQLNKL
+230 LEEVERQLNKL
-241 KRNNKI
+241 KRNNNIDKD
-247 NNDNVEYNDGFGTR
+247 NCNDSYNDGFGTR
-261 QECLERI
+261 RECLERM
-268 RDALINIETKAPE
+268 RDALMNIEREAPE
-281 TFFETLQLL
+281 TFYEALQLL
-290 MLANEMMY
+290 TLANEMMY

-323 DAGRLTYEEAGE
+323 DAGRLNYEEAGE
-335 LLESFWLKC
+335 LIEAFWLKC
-344 SCQRKAYQNM
+344 SCQKKAYQNM
-354 TLGGCDA
+354 TLGGCNSD
-361 AGRCSVNDL
+361 GQCSVNDL

-390 RWTDDMPEEAWWAVL
+390 RWTDDMPEEAWQAVL

-419 DPCCMKAQIK
+419 DPCCMKAQTK
-429 NGVSEEDVW
+429 NGVSKDDVW

-449 VPGKENAITELA
+449 IPGKENAMTELA

-468 LNLLLHQ
+468 LDLLLHQ
-475 GKDTCSDKIF
+475 GKDTCSDKTF
-485 RMKNRKSLAEFGTYE
+485 QMKNQKKPAEFKTYE
-500 ELEQAYLNELEYWV
+500 ELEQAYLDELEYWV
-514 RKIIRSLNRIEHLYA
+514 RKIIRNLNRIEHLYA

-557 YTSVGFNLGGVATA
+557 YTGVGFNLGGIGTA
-571 ADALAAIRDV
+571 VDALAAIRDV

-586 IATLEECVEIM
+586 MVTLEACMEILDD
-597 ERDFE
+597 DFE
-602 GADHML
+602 DSEQIQRYL
-608 QYMSARA
+608 SARA
-615 PKYGNDQGRE
+615 PKYGNDQSRE
-625 QDAEQIAVKIERLVS
+625 WDVDQIAFRLEKRVS
-640 DILREYRN
+640 DTLKEYRN

-673 TADGRRSGESLSNSS
+673 TADGRKGGESLSNSS
-688 GASQGKDTHGPTA
+688 GASQGKDKHGPTA

-739 SLIETYFRKGGMEM
+739 SLIETYFHKGGMEM
-753 QVSVVSGET
+753 QISVVSGET

>member
-1 MREFI
+1 
-6 IESALLTHGVRSMRT
+6 MRT

-33 ENRKTYA
+33 ENRKKYA
-40 RASEISVR
+40 RTSEIPVR
-48 DHAYREAVREHS
+48 DDAYREAVREYP
-60 EASIEEQYA
+60 EASVEEQYA

-85 DDLLAG
+85 ADLLAG
-91 YLFQYAYNVNF
+91 YLFQYTYNVNF

-117 FQMDMKREIEETK
+117 FQMDMEREIEETK
-130 EVYWKN
+130 ELQSESAS
-136 GKTDDSV
+136 D
-143 DLEEREMPGSIDV
+143 
-156 ELDEFTDAVETWL
+156 ELDEFADAVETWL

-179 AGYEMLLNTGWR
+179 AGYEMLLNTGWG
-191 ALLLQ
+191 ALLSQ
-196 AEKQLEKAESEKE
+196 VEEQLGKAQSEKE
-209 KRTVHAFQIVLKACM
+209 KQTVHAFQIVLKACM
-224 DYMHRY
+224 SYMHRY
-230 LEETERQLNKL
+230 LEEVEGQLNKL
-241 KRNNKI
+241 KRNNNIDKD
-247 NNDNVEYNDGFGTR
+247 NCNDSYNDGFGTR
-261 QECLERI
+261 RECLERM
-268 RDALINIETKAPE
+268 RDALTNIEREAPE
-281 TFFETLQLL
+281 TFYEALQLL
-290 MLANEMMY
+290 TLANEMMY

-310 IDYYLYPFYRRDV
+310 IDYYLYPFYRKDV
-323 DAGRLTYEEAGE
+323 DAGRLNYEEAGE
-335 LLESFWLKC
+335 LIEAFWLKC
-344 SCQRKAYQNM
+344 SCQKKAYQNM
-354 TLGGCDA
+354 TLGGCNSD
-361 AGRCSVNDL
+361 GQCSVNDL

-390 RWTDDMPEEAWWAVL
+390 RWTDDMPEEAWQAVL

-419 DPCCMKAQIK
+419 DPCCMKAQMK
-429 NGVSEEDVW
+429 NGVLKEDVW

-449 VPGKENAITELA
+449 IPGKENAMTELA

-468 LNLLLHQ
+468 LDLLLHQ
-475 GKDTCSDKIF
+475 GKDTCSDKTF
-485 RMKNRKSLAEFGTYE
+485 QMKNQKKPAEFKTYE
-500 ELEQAYLNELEYWV
+500 ELEQAYLDELEYWV
-514 RKIIRSLNRIEHLYA
+514 RKIIRNLNRIEHLYA

-557 YTSVGFNLGGVATA
+557 YTGVGFNLGGIGTA
-571 ADALAAIRDV
+571 VDALAAIRDV

-586 IATLEECVEIM
+586 MVTLEACMEILDD
-597 ERDFE
+597 DFE
-602 GADHML
+602 DSEQIQRYL
-608 QYMSARA
+608 SARA
-615 PKYGNDQGRE
+615 PKYGNDQSRE
-625 QDAEQIAVKIERLVS
+625 WDVDQIAFRLEKRVS
-640 DILREYRN
+640 DILKEYRN

-661 EDHAIMGMHTGA
+661 EDHAIMGIHTGA
-673 TADGRRSGESLSNSS
+673 TADGRKGGESLSNSS
-688 GASQGKDTHGPTA
+688 GASQGKDKHGPTA

-739 SLIETYFRKGGMEM
+739 SLIETYFHKGGMEM
-753 QVSVVSGET
+753 QISVVSGET

>member
-1 MREFI
+1 
-6 IESALLTHGVRSMRT
+6 MRT

-33 ENRKTYA
+33 ENRKKYA
-40 RASEISVR
+40 RTSEIPVR
-48 DHAYREAVREHS
+48 DDAYREAVREYP
-60 EASIEEQYA
+60 EASVEEQYA

-85 DDLLAG
+85 ADLLAG
-91 YLFQYAYNVNF
+91 YLFQYTYNVNF

-117 FQMDMKREIEETK
+117 FQMDMEREIEETK
-130 EVYWKN
+130 ELQSESAS
-136 GKTDDSV
+136 D
-143 DLEEREMPGSIDV
+143 
-156 ELDEFTDAVETWL
+156 ELDEFADAVETWL

-179 AGYEMLLNTGWR
+179 AGYEMLLNTGWG
-191 ALLLQ
+191 ALLSQ
-196 AEKQLEKAESEKE
+196 VEEQLGKAQSEKE
-209 KRTVHAFQIVLKACM
+209 KQTVHAFQIVLKACM
-224 DYMHRY
+224 SYMHRY
-230 LEETERQLNKL
+230 LEEVEGQLNKL
-241 KRNNKI
+241 KRNNNIDKD
-247 NNDNVEYNDGFGTR
+247 NYNDSYNDGFGTR
-261 QECLERI
+261 RECLERM
-268 RDALINIETKAPE
+268 RDALMNIEREAPE
-281 TFFETLQLL
+281 TFYEALQLL
-290 MLANEMMY
+290 TLANEMMY

-310 IDYYLYPFYRRDV
+310 IDYYLYPFYRKDV
-323 DAGRLTYEEAGE
+323 DAGRLNYEEAGE
-335 LLESFWLKC
+335 LIEAFWLKC
-344 SCQRKAYQNM
+344 SCQKKAYQNM
-354 TLGGCDA
+354 TLGGCNSD
-361 AGRCSVNDL
+361 GQCSVNDL

-390 RWTDDMPEEAWWAVL
+390 RWTDDMPEEAWQAVL

-419 DPCCMKAQIK
+419 DPCCMKAQMK
-429 NGVSEEDVW
+429 NGVLKEDVW

-449 VPGKENAITELA
+449 IPGKENAMTELA

-468 LNLLLHQ
+468 LDLLLHQ
-475 GKDTCSDKIF
+475 GKDTCSDKTF
-485 RMKNRKSLAEFGTYE
+485 QMKNQKTPAEFKTYE

-514 RKIIRSLNRIEHLYA
+514 RKIIRNLNRIEHLYA

-557 YTSVGFNLGGVATA
+557 YTGVGFNLGGIGTA
-571 ADALAAIRDV
+571 VDALAAIRDV

-586 IATLEECVEIM
+586 MVTLEACMEILDD
-597 ERDFE
+597 DFE
-602 GADHML
+602 DSEQIQRYL
-608 QYMSARA
+608 SARA
-615 PKYGNDQGRE
+615 PKYGNDQSRE
-625 QDAEQIAVKIERLVS
+625 WDVDQIAFRLEKRVS
-640 DILREYRN
+640 DTLKEYRN

-673 TADGRRSGESLSNSS
+673 TADGRKSGESLSNSS

-739 SLIETYFRKGGMEM
+739 SLIGTYFHKGGMEM
-753 QVSVVSGET
+753 QISVVSGET

>member
-1 MREFI
+1 
-6 IESALLTHGVRSMRT
+6 MRT

-33 ENRKTYA
+33 ENRKKYA
-40 RASEISVR
+40 RTSEIPVR
-48 DHAYREAVREHS
+48 DDAYREAVREYP
-60 EASIEEQYA
+60 EASVEEQYA

-91 YLFQYAYNVNF
+91 YLFQYTYNVNF

-117 FQMDMKREIEETK
+117 FQMDIEREIEETK
-130 EVYWKN
+130 ELQSESAS
-136 GKTDDSV
+136 D
-143 DLEEREMPGSIDV
+143 
-156 ELDEFTDAVETWL
+156 ELGEFADAVETWL

-179 AGYEMLLNTGWR
+179 AGYEMLLNTGWG
-191 ALLLQ
+191 ALLSRV
-196 AEKQLEKAESEKE
+196 EEQLGKAQSEKE
-209 KRTVHAFQIVLKACM
+209 KQTVHAFQIVLKACM
-224 DYMHRY
+224 SYMHRY
-230 LEETERQLNKL
+230 LEEVERQLNKL
-241 KRNNKI
+241 KRNNNIDKG
-247 NNDNVEYNDGFGTR
+247 NYNDSYNDGFGTR
-261 QECLERI
+261 RECLERM
-268 RDALINIETKAPE
+268 RDALMNIEREAPE
-281 TFFETLQLL
+281 TFYEALQLL
-290 MLANEMMY
+290 TLANEMMY

-323 DAGRLTYEEAGE
+323 DAGRLNYEEAGE
-335 LLESFWLKC
+335 LIEAFWLKC
-344 SCQRKAYQNM
+344 SCQKKAYQNM
-354 TLGGCDA
+354 TLGGCNSD
-361 AGRCSVNDL
+361 GQCSVNDL

-390 RWTDDMPEEAWWAVL
+390 RWTDDMPEEAWQAVL

-419 DPCCMKAQIK
+419 DPCCMKAQTK
-429 NGVSEEDVW
+429 NGVSKDDVW

-449 VPGKENAITELA
+449 IPGKENAMTELA

-468 LNLLLHQ
+468 LDLLLHQ
-475 GKDTCSDKIF
+475 GKDTCSDKTF
-485 RMKNRKSLAEFGTYE
+485 QMKNQKKPAEFKTYE

-514 RKIIRSLNRIEHLYA
+514 RKIIRNLNRIEHLYA

-557 YTSVGFNLGGVATA
+557 YTGAGFNLGGIGTA
-571 ADALAAIRDV
+571 VDALAAIRDV

-586 IATLEECVEIM
+586 MVTLEACMEILDD
-597 ERDFE
+597 DFE
-602 GADHML
+602 DSEQIQ
-608 QYMSARA
+608 QYLSSRA
-615 PKYGNDQGRE
+615 PKYGNDQSRE
-625 QDAEQIAVKIERLVS
+625 WDVDQIAFRLEKRVS
-640 DILREYRN
+640 DTLKEYRN

-673 TADGRRSGESLSNSS
+673 TADGRKSGESLSNSS

-739 SLIETYFRKGGMEM
+739 SLIGTYFHKGGMEM
-753 QVSVVSGET
+753 QISVVSGET

>member
-1 MREFI
+1 MRP
-6 IESALLTHGVRSMRT
+6 
-21 KRTVTRRIQVLK
+21 KRTVTGRIQVLK
-33 ENRKTYA
+33 ENRKKYA
-40 RASEISVR
+40 RTSEIPVR
-48 DHAYREAVREHS
+48 DDAYREAVREYP
-60 EASIEEQYA
+60 EASVEEQYA

-85 DDLLAG
+85 ADLLAG
-91 YLFQYAYNVNF
+91 YLFQYTYNVNF

-117 FQMDMKREIEETK
+117 FQMDMEREIEETK
-130 EVYWKN
+130 ELQSESAS
-136 GKTDDSV
+136 D
-143 DLEEREMPGSIDV
+143 
-156 ELDEFTDAVETWL
+156 ELDEFADAVETWL

-179 AGYEMLLNTGWR
+179 AGYEMLLNTGWG
-191 ALLLQ
+191 ALLSQ
-196 AEKQLEKAESEKE
+196 VEEQLGKAQSEKE
-209 KRTVHAFQIVLKACM
+209 KQTVHAFQIVLKACM
-224 DYMHRY
+224 SYMHRY
-230 LEETERQLNKL
+230 LEEVERQLNKL
-241 KRNNKI
+241 KRNNNIDKD
-247 NNDNVEYNDGFGTR
+247 NCNDSYNDGFGTR
-261 QECLERI
+261 RECLERM
-268 RDALINIETKAPE
+268 RDALTNIEREAPE
-281 TFFETLQLL
+281 TFYEALQLL
-290 MLANEMMY
+290 TLANEMMY

-310 IDYYLYPFYRRDV
+310 IDYYLYPFYRKDV
-323 DAGRLTYEEAGE
+323 DAGRLNYEEAGE
-335 LLESFWLKC
+335 LIEAFWLKC
-344 SCQRKAYQNM
+344 SCQKKAYQNM
-354 TLGGCDA
+354 TLGGCNSD
-361 AGRCSVNDL
+361 GQCSVNDL

-390 RWTDDMPEEAWWAVL
+390 RWTDDMPEEAWQAVL

-419 DPCCMKAQIK
+419 DPCCMKAQMK
-429 NGVSEEDVW
+429 NGVLKEDVW

-449 VPGKENAITELA
+449 IPGKENAMTELA

-468 LNLLLHQ
+468 LDLLLHQ
-475 GKDTCSDKIF
+475 GKDTCSDKTF
-485 RMKNRKSLAEFGTYE
+485 QMKNQKKPAEFKTYE
-500 ELEQAYLNELEYWV
+500 ELEQAYLDELEYWV
-514 RKIIRSLNRIEHLYA
+514 RKIIRNLNRIEHLYA

-557 YTSVGFNLGGVATA
+557 YTGVGFNLGGIGTA
-571 ADALAAIRDV
+571 VDALAAIRDV

-586 IATLEECVEIM
+586 MVTLEACMEILDD
-597 ERDFE
+597 DFE
-602 GADHML
+602 DSEQIQRYL
-608 QYMSARA
+608 SARA
-615 PKYGNDQGRE
+615 PKYGNDQSRE
-625 QDAEQIAVKIERLVS
+625 WDVDQIAFRLEKRVS
-640 DILREYRN
+640 DILKEYRN

-661 EDHAIMGMHTGA
+661 EDHAIMGIHTGA
-673 TADGRRSGESLSNSS
+673 TADGRKGGESLSNSS
-688 GASQGKDTHGPTA
+688 GASQGKDKHGPTA
-701 LINSVTNFPMEEA
+701 LINSVTNFPMEEV

-739 SLIETYFRKGGMEM
+739 SLIETYFHKGGMEM
-753 QVSVVSGET
+753 QISVVSGET

>member
-1 MREFI
+1 
-6 IESALLTHGVRSMRT
+6 MRT

-33 ENRKTYA
+33 ENRKKYA
-40 RASEISVR
+40 RTSEIPVR
-48 DHAYREAVREHS
+48 DDAYREAVREHP
-60 EASIEEQYA
+60 EASVEEQYA

-74 TLAKKAILIPE
+74 TLAKKEILIPE

-117 FQMDMKREIEETK
+117 FQMDMEREIEETK
-130 EVYWKN
+130 ELQSESAS
-136 GKTDDSV
+136 D
-143 DLEEREMPGSIDV
+143 
-156 ELDEFTDAVETWL
+156 ELDEFADAVETWL

-179 AGYEMLLNTGWR
+179 AGYEMLLNTGWG
-191 ALLLQ
+191 ALLSRV
-196 AEKQLEKAESEKE
+196 EEQLGKVQSEKE
-209 KRTVHAFQIVLKACM
+209 KQTVHAFQIVLKACM
-224 DYMHRY
+224 SYMHRY
-230 LEETERQLNKL
+230 LEEVEGQLNKL
-241 KRNNKI
+241 KRNNNI
-247 NNDNVEYNDGFGTR
+247 DNGNYNDSYNDRFGTR
-261 QECLERI
+261 RECLERM
-268 RDALINIETKAPE
+268 RDALMNIETKAPE
-281 TFFETLQLL
+281 TFYEALQLL
-290 MLANEMMY
+290 TLANEMMY

-310 IDYYLYPFYRRDV
+310 IDYYLYPFYRKDV
-323 DAGRLTYEEAGE
+323 DAGRLNYEEAGE
-335 LLESFWLKC
+335 LIEAFWLKC
-344 SCQRKAYQNM
+344 SCQKKAYQNM
-354 TLGGCDA
+354 TLGGCNSD
-361 AGRCSVNDL
+361 GQCSVNDL

-390 RWTDDMPEEAWWAVL
+390 RWTDDMPEEAWQAVL

-419 DPCCMKAQIK
+419 DPCCMKAQMK
-429 NGVSEEDVW
+429 NGVSKDDVW

-449 VPGKENAITELA
+449 IPGKENAMTELA

-468 LNLLLHQ
+468 LDLLLHQ
-475 GKDTCSDKIF
+475 GKDTCSDKTF
-485 RMKNRKSLAEFGTYE
+485 QMKNQKKPAEFKTYE
-500 ELEQAYLNELEYWV
+500 ELEQAYLDELEYWV
-514 RKIIRSLNRIEHLYA
+514 RKIIRNLNRIEHLYA

-557 YTSVGFNLGGVATA
+557 YTGVGFNLGGIGTA
-571 ADALAAIRDV
+571 VDALAAIRDV

-586 IATLEECVEIM
+586 MVTLEACMEILDD
-597 ERDFE
+597 DFE
-602 GADHML
+602 DSEQIQRYL
-608 QYMSARA
+608 SARA
-615 PKYGNDQGRE
+615 PKYGNDQSRE
-625 QDAEQIAVKIERLVS
+625 WDVDQIAFRLEKRVS
-640 DILREYRN
+640 DTLKEYRN

-661 EDHAIMGMHTGA
+661 EDHAIMGIHTGA
-673 TADGRRSGESLSNSS
+673 TADGRKGGESLSNSS
-688 GASQGKDTHGPTA
+688 GASQGKDKHGPTA

-739 SLIETYFRKGGMEM
+739 SLIETYFHKGGMEM
-753 QVSVVSGET
+753 QISVVSGET

>member
-1 MREFI
+1 
-6 IESALLTHGVRSMRT
+6 MRT

-33 ENRKTYA
+33 ENRKKYA
-40 RASEISVR
+40 RTSEIPVR
-48 DHAYREAVREHS
+48 DDAYREAVREHP
-60 EASIEEQYA
+60 EASVEEQYA

-74 TLAKKAILIPE
+74 TLAKKEILIPE

-91 YLFQYAYNVNF
+91 YLFQYTYNVNF

-117 FQMDMKREIEETK
+117 FQMDIEREIEETK
-130 EVYWKN
+130 ELQSESAS
-136 GKTDDSV
+136 D
-143 DLEEREMPGSIDV
+143 
-156 ELDEFTDAVETWL
+156 ELGEFADAVETWL

-179 AGYEMLLNTGWR
+179 AGYEMLLNTGWG
-191 ALLLQ
+191 ALLSRV
-196 AEKQLEKAESEKE
+196 EEQLGKAQSEKE
-209 KRTVHAFQIVLKACM
+209 KQTVHAFQIVLKACM
-224 DYMHRY
+224 SYMHRY
-230 LEETERQLNKL
+230 LEEVERQLNKL
-241 KRNNKI
+241 KRNNNIDKG
-247 NNDNVEYNDGFGTR
+247 NYNDSYNDGFGTR
-261 QECLERI
+261 RECLERM
-268 RDALINIETKAPE
+268 RDALMNIEREAPE
-281 TFFETLQLL
+281 TFYEALQLL
-290 MLANEMMY
+290 TLANEMMY

-310 IDYYLYPFYRRDV
+310 IDYYLYPFYQKDV
-323 DAGRLTYEEAGE
+323 DAGRLNYEETGE
-335 LLESFWLKC
+335 LIEAFWLKC
-344 SCQRKAYQNM
+344 SCQKKAYQNM

-361 AGRCSVNDL
+361 DGRCAVNDL

-390 RWTDDMPEEAWWAVL
+390 RWTDDMPEEAWQAVL

-414 PALLY
+414 PALFY
-419 DPCCMKAQIK
+419 DPCCMKAQMK
-429 NGVSEEDVW
+429 NGVLKEDVW

-449 VPGKENAITELA
+449 IPGKENAMTELA

-475 GKDTCSDKIF
+475 GKDTCSDKTF
-485 RMKNRKSLAEFGTYE
+485 RMKNQKSLVEFETYE

-514 RKIIRSLNRIEHLYA
+514 RKIIRNLNRIEHLYA

-557 YTSVGFNLGGVATA
+557 YTGVGFNLGGIGTA
-571 ADALAAIRDV
+571 VDALAAIQDV
-581 VYDKN
+581 IYDKN
-586 IATLEECVEIM
+586 MLTLEECVEITDH
-597 ERDFE
+597 DFE
-602 GADHML
+602 NADYML

-615 PKYGNDQGRE
+615 PKYGNDQCRK
-625 QDAEQIAVKIERLVS
+625 QDADRIAVKMERMVS
-640 DILREYRN
+640 DILKEYRN
-648 YWGGPYRLGLYTV
+648 CWGGPYRLGLYTV

-673 TADGRRSGESLSNSS
+673 TADGRKSGESLSNSS

-739 SLIETYFRKGGMEM
+739 SLIETYFHKGGMEI
-753 QVSVVSGET
+753 QISIVSVET

>member
-1 MREFI
+1 
-6 IESALLTHGVRSMRT
+6 MRT

-33 ENRKTYA
+33 ENRKKYA
-40 RASEISVR
+40 RTSEIPVR
-48 DHAYREAVREHS
+48 DDAYREAVREYP
-60 EASIEEQYA
+60 EASVEEQYA

-74 TLAKKAILIPE
+74 TLAKKTILIPE
-85 DDLLAG
+85 ADLLAG
-91 YLFQYAYNVNF
+91 YLFQYTYNVNF

-117 FQMDMKREIEETK
+117 FQMDMEREIEETK
-130 EVYWKN
+130 ELQSESAS
-136 GKTDDSV
+136 D
-143 DLEEREMPGSIDV
+143 
-156 ELDEFTDAVETWL
+156 ELDEFADAVETWL

-179 AGYEMLLNTGWR
+179 AGYEMLLNTGWG
-191 ALLLQ
+191 ALLSQ
-196 AEKQLEKAESEKE
+196 VEEQLGKAQSEKE
-209 KRTVHAFQIVLKACM
+209 KQTVHAFQIVLKACM
-224 DYMHRY
+224 SYMHRY
-230 LEETERQLNKL
+230 LEEVERQLNKL
-241 KRNNKI
+241 KRNNNI
-247 NNDNVEYNDGFGTR
+247 DNGNYNDSYNDGFGTR
-261 QECLERI
+261 RECLERM
-268 RDALINIETKAPE
+268 RDALTNIEREAPE
-281 TFFETLQLL
+281 TFYEALQLL
-290 MLANEMMY
+290 TLANEMMY

-310 IDYYLYPFYRRDV
+310 IDYYLYPFYRKDV
-323 DAGRLTYEEAGE
+323 DAGRLNYEEAGE
-335 LLESFWLKC
+335 LIEAFWLKC
-344 SCQRKAYQNM
+344 SCQKKAYQNM
-354 TLGGCDA
+354 TLGGCNSD
-361 AGRCSVNDL
+361 GQCSVNDL

-390 RWTDDMPEEAWWAVL
+390 RWTDDMPEEAWQAVL

-419 DPCCMKAQIK
+419 DPCCMKAQMK
-429 NGVSEEDVW
+429 NGVLKEDVW

-449 VPGKENAITELA
+449 IPGKENAMTELA

-468 LNLLLHQ
+468 LDLLLHQ
-475 GKDTCSDKIF
+475 GKDTCSDKTF
-485 RMKNRKSLAEFGTYE
+485 QMKNQKKPAEFKTYE

-514 RKIIRSLNRIEHLYA
+514 RKIIRNLNRIEHLYA

-535 YLSVLTE
+535 YLSVMTE

-557 YTSVGFNLGGVATA
+557 YTGVGFNLGGIGTA
-571 ADALAAIRDV
+571 VDALAAIRDV

-586 IATLEECVEIM
+586 MVTLEACMEILDD
-597 ERDFE
+597 DFE
-602 GADHML
+602 DSEQIQRYL
-608 QYMSARA
+608 SARA
-615 PKYGNDQGRE
+615 PKYGNDQSRE
-625 QDAEQIAVKIERLVS
+625 WDVDQIAFRLEKRVS
-640 DILREYRN
+640 DTLKEYRN

-673 TADGRRSGESLSNSS
+673 TADGRKSGESLSNSS
-688 GASQGKDTHGPTA
+688 GASQGKDKHGPTA
-701 LINSVTNFPMEEA
+701 LINSVTNFPMEEV

-739 SLIETYFRKGGMEM
+739 SLIGTYFHKGGMEM
-753 QVSVVSGET
+753 QISVVSGET

>member
-1 MREFI
+1 
-6 IESALLTHGVRSMRT
+6 MRT

-33 ENRKTYA
+33 ENRKKYA
-40 RASEISVR
+40 RTSEIPVR
-48 DHAYREAVREHS
+48 DDAYREAVREYP
-60 EASIEEQYA
+60 EASVEEQYA

-91 YLFQYAYNVNF
+91 YLFQYTYNVNF

-117 FQMDMKREIEETK
+117 FQMDIEREIEETK
-130 EVYWKN
+130 ELQSESAS
-136 GKTDDSV
+136 D
-143 DLEEREMPGSIDV
+143 
-156 ELDEFTDAVETWL
+156 ELGEFADAVETWL

-179 AGYEMLLNTGWR
+179 AGYEMLLNTGWG
-191 ALLLQ
+191 ALLSRV
-196 AEKQLEKAESEKE
+196 EEQLGKAQSEKE
-209 KRTVHAFQIVLKACM
+209 KQTVHAFQIVLKACM
-224 DYMHRY
+224 SYMHRY
-230 LEETERQLNKL
+230 LEEVERQLNKL
-241 KRNNKI
+241 KRNNNIDKG
-247 NNDNVEYNDGFGTR
+247 NYNDSYNDGFGTR
-261 QECLERI
+261 RECLERM
-268 RDALINIETKAPE
+268 RDALMNIEREAPE
-281 TFFETLQLL
+281 TFYEALQLL
-290 MLANEMMY
+290 TLANEMMY

-323 DAGRLTYEEAGE
+323 DAGRLNYEEAGE
-335 LLESFWLKC
+335 LIEAFWLKC
-344 SCQRKAYQNM
+344 SCQKKAYQNM
-354 TLGGCDA
+354 TLGGCNSD
-361 AGRCSVNDL
+361 GQCSVNDL

-390 RWTDDMPEEAWWAVL
+390 RWTDDMPEEAWQAVL

-419 DPCCMKAQIK
+419 DPCCMKAQTK
-429 NGVSEEDVW
+429 NGVSKDDVW

-449 VPGKENAITELA
+449 IPGKENAMTELA

-468 LNLLLHQ
+468 LDLLLHQ
-475 GKDTCSDKIF
+475 GKDTCSDKTF
-485 RMKNRKSLAEFGTYE
+485 QMKNQKKFAEFKTYE
-500 ELEQAYLNELEYWV
+500 ELEQVYLDELEYWV
-514 RKIIRSLNRIEHLYA
+514 RKIIRNLNRIEHLYA

-557 YTSVGFNLGGVATA
+557 YTGVGFNLGGIGTA
-571 ADALAAIRDV
+571 VDALAAIRDV

-586 IATLEECVEIM
+586 MVTLEACMEILDD
-597 ERDFE
+597 DFE
-602 GADHML
+602 DSEQIQRYL
-608 QYMSARA
+608 SARA
-615 PKYGNDQGRE
+615 PKYGNDQSRE
-625 QDAEQIAVKIERLVS
+625 WDVDQIAFRLEKRVS
-640 DILREYRN
+640 DTLKEHRN

-673 TADGRRSGESLSNSS
+673 TADGRKSGESLSNSS

-739 SLIETYFRKGGMEM
+739 SLIGTYFHKGGMEM
-753 QVSVVSGET
+753 QISVVSGET

>member
-1 MREFI
+1 
-6 IESALLTHGVRSMRT
+6 MRT

-33 ENRKTYA
+33 ENRKKYA
-40 RASEISVR
+40 RTSEIPVR
-48 DHAYREAVREHS
+48 DDAYREAVREYP
-60 EASIEEQYA
+60 EASVEEQYA

-74 TLAKKAILIPE
+74 TLAKKEILIPE

-117 FQMDMKREIEETK
+117 FQMDMEREIKETK
-130 EVYWKN
+130 ELQSESAS
-136 GKTDDSV
+136 D
-143 DLEEREMPGSIDV
+143 
-156 ELDEFTDAVETWL
+156 ELDEFADAVEAWL

-179 AGYEMLLNTGWR
+179 AGYEMLLNTGWG
-191 ALLLQ
+191 ALLTQ
-196 AEKQLEKAESEKE
+196 VEEQLGKAQSEKE
-209 KRTVHAFQIVLKACM
+209 KQTVHAFQIVLKACM
-224 DYMHRY
+224 SYMHRY
-230 LEETERQLNKL
+230 LEEVERQLNRL
-241 KRNNKI
+241 KRNNNIDKG
-247 NNDNVEYNDGFGTR
+247 NYNDSYNDGFGTR
-261 QECLERI
+261 RECLERM
-268 RDALINIETKAPE
+268 RDALMNIETKAPE
-281 TFFETLQLL
+281 TFYEALQLL
-290 MLANEMMY
+290 TLANEMMY

-310 IDYYLYPFYRRDV
+310 IDYYLYPFYRKDV
-323 DAGRLTYEEAGE
+323 DAGRLNYEETGE
-335 LLESFWLKC
+335 LIEAFWLKC
-344 SCQRKAYQNM
+344 SCQKKAYQNM

-361 AGRCSVNDL
+361 DGRCSVNDL

-390 RWTDDMPEEAWWAVL
+390 RWTDDMPEEAWKAVL

-419 DPCCMKAQIK
+419 DPCCMKAQMN
-429 NGVSEEDVW
+429 NGVSKDDVW
-438 NYGFVG
+438 KYGFVG

-449 VPGKENAITELA
+449 IPGKENAMTELA

-468 LNLLLHQ
+468 LDLLLHQ

-485 RMKNRKSLAEFGTYE
+485 RMKNQKSLAEFETYE

-514 RKIIRSLNRIEHLYA
+514 RKIIRNLNRIEHLYA

-557 YTSVGFNLGGVATA
+557 YTSVGFNLGGIGTA
-571 ADALAAIRDV
+571 VDALAAIRDV

-586 IATLEECVEIM
+586 MVTLEECMEILD
-597 ERDFE
+597 EDFE
-602 GADHML
+602 DSEQIQRYL
-608 QYMSARA
+608 SARA
-615 PKYGNDQGRE
+615 PKYGNDQSRE
-625 QDAEQIAVKIERLVS
+625 WDVDQIAFRLEKRVS
-640 DILREYRN
+640 DTLKEHRN
-648 YWGGPYRLGLYTV
+648 YWGGSYRFGLYTV

-673 TADGRRSGESLSNSS
+673 TADGRKSGESLSNSS

-729 EEETGKRALR
+729 EEETEKRALR
-739 SLIETYFRKGGMEM
+739 SLIETYFHKGGMEM
-753 QVSVVSGET
+753 QISIVSVET

>member
-1 MREFI
+1 
-6 IESALLTHGVRSMRT
+6 MRT
-21 KRTVTRRIQVLK
+21 KRTVARRIQVLK
-33 ENRKTYA
+33 ENRKKYA
-40 RASEISVR
+40 RTSEIPVR
-48 DHAYREAVREHS
+48 DDAYREAVREHP
-60 EASIEEQYA
+60 EASAEEQYA

-74 TLAKKAILIPE
+74 TLAKKEILIPE

-117 FQMDMKREIEETK
+117 FQMDMEREIEETK
-130 EVYWKN
+130 ELQSESAS
-136 GKTDDSV
+136 D
-143 DLEEREMPGSIDV
+143 
-156 ELDEFTDAVETWL
+156 ELDEFADAVENWL

-179 AGYEMLLNTGWR
+179 AGYEMLLNTGWG
-191 ALLLQ
+191 ALLSRV
-196 AEKQLEKAESEKE
+196 EEQLGKAQSEKE
-209 KRTVHAFQIVLKACM
+209 KQTAHAFYIVLKACM
-224 DYMHRY
+224 SYMHRY

-247 NNDNVEYNDGFGTR
+247 DNNGYDDGFGTR
-261 QECLERI
+261 RECLERM
-268 RDALINIETKAPE
+268 RDALMNIETKAPE
-281 TFFETLQLL
+281 TFYEALQLL
-290 MLANEMMY
+290 TLANEMMY

-310 IDYYLYPFYRRDV
+310 IDYYLYPFYQKDV
-323 DAGRLTYEEAGE
+323 DAGRLNYEETGE
-335 LLESFWLKC
+335 LIEAFWLKC
-344 SCQRKAYQNM
+344 SCQKKAYQNM

-361 AGRCSVNDL
+361 DGRCAVNDL

-390 RWTDDMPEEAWWAVL
+390 RWTDDMPEEAWQAVL

-414 PALLY
+414 PALFY
-419 DPCCMKAQIK
+419 DPCCMKAQMK
-429 NGVSEEDVW
+429 NGVLKEDVW

-449 VPGKENAITELA
+449 IPGKENAMTELA

-475 GKDTCSDKIF
+475 GKDTCSDKTF
-485 RMKNRKSLAEFGTYE
+485 RMKNQKSLVEFETYE

-514 RKIIRSLNRIEHLYA
+514 RKIIRNLNRIEHLYA

-542 DCIGSRKDVMAGGAR
+542 DCIGNRKDVMAGGAR
-557 YTSVGFNLGGVATA
+557 YTGVGFNLGGIGTA
-571 ADALAAIRDV
+571 VDALAAIQDV
-581 VYDKN
+581 IYDKN
-586 IATLEECVEIM
+586 MLTLEECVEITDH
-597 ERDFE
+597 DFE
-602 GADHML
+602 NADYML

-615 PKYGNDQGRE
+615 PKYGNDQCRK
-625 QDAEQIAVKIERLVS
+625 QDADRIAVKMERMVS
-640 DILREYRN
+640 DILKEYRN

-673 TADGRRSGESLSNSS
+673 TADGRKSGESLSNSS

-739 SLIETYFRKGGMEM
+739 SLIETYFHKGGMEI
-753 QVSVVSGET
+753 QISIVSVET

>member
-1 MREFI
+1 
-6 IESALLTHGVRSMRT
+6 MRT
-21 KRTVTRRIQVLK
+21 KRTVTGRIQVLK
-33 ENRKTYA
+33 ENRKKYA
-40 RASEISVR
+40 RTSEIPVR
-48 DHAYREAVREHS
+48 DDAYREAVREYP
-60 EASIEEQYA
+60 EASVEEQYA

-91 YLFQYAYNVNF
+91 YLFQYTYNVNF

-117 FQMDMKREIEETK
+117 FQMDMEREIEETK
-130 EVYWKN
+130 ELQSESAS
-136 GKTDDSV
+136 D
-143 DLEEREMPGSIDV
+143 
-156 ELDEFTDAVETWL
+156 ELDEFADAVETWL

-179 AGYEMLLNTGWR
+179 AGYEMLLNTGWG
-191 ALLLQ
+191 ALLSQ
-196 AEKQLEKAESEKE
+196 VEEQLGKAQSEKE
-209 KRTVHAFQIVLKACM
+209 KQTVHAFQIVLKACM
-224 DYMHRY
+224 SYMHRY
-230 LEETERQLNKL
+230 LEEVERQLNKL
-241 KRNNKI
+241 KRNNNIDKD
-247 NNDNVEYNDGFGTR
+247 NCNDSYNDGFGTR
-261 QECLERI
+261 RECLERM
-268 RDALINIETKAPE
+268 RDALMNIEREAPE
-281 TFFETLQLL
+281 TFYEALQLL
-290 MLANEMMY
+290 TLANEMMY

-323 DAGRLTYEEAGE
+323 DAGRLNYEEAGE
-335 LLESFWLKC
+335 LIEAFWLKC
-344 SCQRKAYQNM
+344 SCQKKAYQNM
-354 TLGGCDA
+354 TLGGCNSD
-361 AGRCSVNDL
+361 GQCSVNDL

-390 RWTDDMPEEAWWAVL
+390 RWTDDMPEEAWQAVL

-419 DPCCMKAQIK
+419 DPCCMKAQMK
-429 NGVSEEDVW
+429 NGVSKDDVW

-449 VPGKENAITELA
+449 IPGKENAMTELA

-468 LNLLLHQ
+468 LDLLLHQ
-475 GKDTCSDKIF
+475 GKDTCSDKTF
-485 RMKNRKSLAEFGTYE
+485 QMKNQKTPAEFKTYE

-514 RKIIRSLNRIEHLYA
+514 RKIIRNLNRIEHLYA

-557 YTSVGFNLGGVATA
+557 YTGVGFNLGGIGTA
-571 ADALAAIRDV
+571 VDALAAIRDV

-586 IATLEECVEIM
+586 MVTLEACMEILDD
-597 ERDFE
+597 DFE
-602 GADHML
+602 DSEQIQRYL
-608 QYMSARA
+608 SARA
-615 PKYGNDQGRE
+615 PKYGNDQSRE
-625 QDAEQIAVKIERLVS
+625 WDVDQIAFRLEKRVS
-640 DILREYRN
+640 DTLKEYRN

-661 EDHAIMGMHTGA
+661 EDHAIMGIHTGA
-673 TADGRRSGESLSNSS
+673 TADGRKGGESLSNSS
-688 GASQGKDTHGPTA
+688 GASQGKDKHGPTA
-701 LINSVTNFPMEEA
+701 LINSVTNFPMEEV

-739 SLIETYFRKGGMEM
+739 SLIGTYFHKGGMEM
-753 QVSVVSGET
+753 QISVVSGET

>member
-1 MREFI
+1 
-6 IESALLTHGVRSMRT
+6 MRT

-33 ENRKTYA
+33 ENRKKYA
-40 RASEISVR
+40 RTSEIPVR
-48 DHAYREAVREHS
+48 DDAYREAVREYP
-60 EASIEEQYA
+60 EASVEEQYA

-91 YLFQYAYNVNF
+91 YLFQYTYNVNF

-117 FQMDMKREIEETK
+117 FQMDIEREIEETK
-130 EVYWKN
+130 ELQSESASDEL
-136 GKTDDSV
+136 GEFADS
-143 DLEEREMPGSIDV
+143 
-156 ELDEFTDAVETWL
+156 VETWL

-179 AGYEMLLNTGWR
+179 AGYEMLLNTGWG
-191 ALLLQ
+191 ALLSRV
-196 AEKQLEKAESEKE
+196 EEQLGKAQSEKE
-209 KRTVHAFQIVLKACM
+209 KQTVHAFQIVLKACM
-224 DYMHRY
+224 SYMHRY
-230 LEETERQLNKL
+230 LEEVERQLNKL
-241 KRNNKI
+241 KRNNNIDKG
-247 NNDNVEYNDGFGTR
+247 NYNDSYNDGFGTR
-261 QECLERI
+261 RECLERM
-268 RDALINIETKAPE
+268 RDALMNIEREAPE
-281 TFFETLQLL
+281 TFYEALQLL
-290 MLANEMMY
+290 TLANEMMY

-323 DAGRLTYEEAGE
+323 DAGRLNYEEAGE
-335 LLESFWLKC
+335 LIEDFWLKC
-344 SCQRKAYQNM
+344 SCQKKAYQNM
-354 TLGGCDA
+354 TLGGCNSD
-361 AGRCSVNDL
+361 GQCSVNDL

-390 RWTDDMPEEAWWAVL
+390 RWTDDMPEEAWQAVL

-419 DPCCMKAQIK
+419 DPCCMKAQTK
-429 NGVSEEDVW
+429 NGVSKDDVW

-449 VPGKENAITELA
+449 IPGKENAMTELA

-468 LNLLLHQ
+468 LDLLLHQ
-475 GKDTCSDKIF
+475 GKDTCSDKTF
-485 RMKNRKSLAEFGTYE
+485 QMKNQKKFAEFKTYE
-500 ELEQAYLNELEYWV
+500 ELEQVYLDELEYWV
-514 RKIIRSLNRIEHLYA
+514 RKIIRNLNRIEHLYA

-557 YTSVGFNLGGVATA
+557 YTGVGFNLGGIGTA
-571 ADALAAIRDV
+571 VDALAAIRDV

-586 IATLEECVEIM
+586 MVTLEACMEILDD
-597 ERDFE
+597 DFE
-602 GADHML
+602 DSEQIQRYL
-608 QYMSARA
+608 SARA
-615 PKYGNDQGRE
+615 PKYGNDQSRE
-625 QDAEQIAVKIERLVS
+625 WDVDQIAFRLEKRVS
-640 DILREYRN
+640 DTLKEYRN

-673 TADGRRSGESLSNSS
+673 TADGRKSGESLSNSS

-739 SLIETYFRKGGMEM
+739 SLIGTYFHKGGMEM
-753 QVSVVSGET
+753 QISVVSGET

>member
-1 MREFI
+1 
-6 IESALLTHGVRSMRT
+6 MRT

-33 ENRKTYA
+33 ENRKKYA
-40 RASEISVR
+40 RTSEIPVR
-48 DHAYREAVREHS
+48 DDAYREAVREYP
-60 EASIEEQYA
+60 EASVEEQYA

-74 TLAKKAILIPE
+74 TLAKKEILIPE

-117 FQMDMKREIEETK
+117 FQMDMEREIEETK
-130 EVYWKN
+130 ELQSESAS
-136 GKTDDSV
+136 D
-143 DLEEREMPGSIDV
+143 
-156 ELDEFTDAVETWL
+156 ELGEFADAVETWL

-179 AGYEMLLNTGWR
+179 AGYEMLLNTGWG
-191 ALLLQ
+191 ALLSRV
-196 AEKQLEKAESEKE
+196 EEQLGKAQSEKE
-209 KRTVHAFQIVLKACM
+209 KQTVHAFQIVLKACM
-224 DYMHRY
+224 SYMHRY
-230 LEETERQLNKL
+230 LEEVERQLNKL
-241 KRNNKI
+241 KRNNNIDKG
-247 NNDNVEYNDGFGTR
+247 NYNDSYNDGFGTR
-261 QECLERI
+261 RECLERM
-268 RDALINIETKAPE
+268 RDALMNIEREAPE
-281 TFFETLQLL
+281 TFYEALQLL
-290 MLANEMMY
+290 TLANEMMY

-323 DAGRLTYEEAGE
+323 DAGRLNYEEAGE
-335 LLESFWLKC
+335 LIEAFWLKC
-344 SCQRKAYQNM
+344 SCQKKAYQNM
-354 TLGGCDA
+354 TLGGCNSD
-361 AGRCSVNDL
+361 GQCSVNDL

-390 RWTDDMPEEAWWAVL
+390 RWTDDMPEEAWQAVL

-419 DPCCMKAQIK
+419 DPCCMKAQTK
-429 NGVSEEDVW
+429 NGVSKDDVW

-449 VPGKENAITELA
+449 IPGKENAMTELA

-468 LNLLLHQ
+468 LDLLLHQ
-475 GKDTCSDKIF
+475 GKDTCSDKTF
-485 RMKNRKSLAEFGTYE
+485 QMKNQKKFAEFKTYE
-500 ELEQAYLNELEYWV
+500 ELEQVYLDELEYWV
-514 RKIIRSLNRIEHLYA
+514 RKIIRNLNRIEHLYA

-557 YTSVGFNLGGVATA
+557 YTGVGFNLGGIGTA
-571 ADALAAIRDV
+571 VDALAAIRDV

-586 IATLEECVEIM
+586 MVTLEACMEILDD
-597 ERDFE
+597 DFE
-602 GADHML
+602 DSEQIQRYL
-608 QYMSARA
+608 SARA
-615 PKYGNDQGRE
+615 PKYGNDQSRE
-625 QDAEQIAVKIERLVS
+625 WDVDRIAFRLEKRVS
-640 DILREYRN
+640 DTLKEYRN

-673 TADGRRSGESLSNSS
+673 TADGRKSGESLSNSS

-739 SLIETYFRKGGMEM
+739 SLIGTYFHKGGMEM
-753 QVSVVSGET
+753 QISVVSGET

>member
-1 MREFI
+1 
-6 IESALLTHGVRSMRT
+6 MRT

-33 ENRKTYA
+33 ENRKKYA
-40 RASEISVR
+40 RTSEISVR
-48 DHAYREAVREHS
+48 DDAYREAVREHP
-60 EASIEEQYA
+60 EASVEEQYA

-74 TLAKKAILIPE
+74 TLAKKKILIPE

-117 FQMDMKREIEETK
+117 FQMDIEREIEETK
-130 EVYWKN
+130 ELQSESAS
-136 GKTDDSV
+136 D
-143 DLEEREMPGSIDV
+143 
-156 ELDEFTDAVETWL
+156 ELGEFADAVETWL

-179 AGYEMLLNTGWR
+179 AGYEMLLNTGWG
-191 ALLLQ
+191 ALLSRV
-196 AEKQLEKAESEKE
+196 EEQLGKAQSEKE
-209 KRTVHAFQIVLKACM
+209 KQTVHAFQIVLKACM
-224 DYMHRY
+224 SYMHRY
-230 LEETERQLNKL
+230 LEEVERQLNKL
-241 KRNNKI
+241 KRDNNIDKG
-247 NNDNVEYNDGFGTR
+247 NYNDSYNDGFGTR
-261 QECLERI
+261 RECLERM
-268 RDALINIETKAPE
+268 RDALMNIEREAPE
-281 TFFETLQLL
+281 TFYEALQLL
-290 MLANEMMY
+290 TLANEMMY

-323 DAGRLTYEEAGE
+323 DAGRLNYEEAGE
-335 LLESFWLKC
+335 LIEAFWLKC
-344 SCQRKAYQNM
+344 SCQKKAYQNM
-354 TLGGCDA
+354 TLGGCNSD
-361 AGRCSVNDL
+361 GQCSVNDL

-390 RWTDDMPEEAWWAVL
+390 RWTDDMPEEAWQAVL

-419 DPCCMKAQIK
+419 DPCCMKAQTK
-429 NGVSEEDVW
+429 NGVSKDDVW

-449 VPGKENAITELA
+449 IPGKENAMTELA

-475 GKDTCSDKIF
+475 GKDTCSDKTF
-485 RMKNRKSLAEFGTYE
+485 RMKNQKSLVEFETYE

-514 RKIIRSLNRIEHLYA
+514 RKIIRNLNRIEHLYA

-557 YTSVGFNLGGVATA
+557 YTGVGFNLGGIGTA
-571 ADALAAIRDV
+571 VDALAAIQDV
-581 VYDKN
+581 IYDKN
-586 IATLEECVEIM
+586 MLTLEECVEITDH
-597 ERDFE
+597 DFE
-602 GADHML
+602 NADYML

-615 PKYGNDQGRE
+615 PKYGNDQCRK
-625 QDAEQIAVKIERLVS
+625 QDADRIAVKMERMVS
-640 DILREYRN
+640 DILKEYRN

-673 TADGRRSGESLSNSS
+673 TADGRKSGESLSNSS

-739 SLIETYFRKGGMEM
+739 SLIETYFHKGGMEM
-753 QVSVVSGET
+753 QISVVSGET

>member
-1 MREFI
+1 
-6 IESALLTHGVRSMRT
+6 MRT

-33 ENRKTYA
+33 ENRKKYA
-40 RASEISVR
+40 RTSEIPVR
-48 DHAYREAVREHS
+48 DDAYREAVREHP
-60 EASIEEQYA
+60 EASVEEQYA

-74 TLAKKAILIPE
+74 TLAKKEILIPE

-117 FQMDMKREIEETK
+117 FQMDMEREIEETK
-130 EVYWKN
+130 ELQSESAS
-136 GKTDDSV
+136 D
-143 DLEEREMPGSIDV
+143 
-156 ELDEFTDAVETWL
+156 ELDEFADAVETWL

-179 AGYEMLLNTGWR
+179 AGYEMLLNTGWG
-191 ALLLQ
+191 ALLSRV
-196 AEKQLEKAESEKE
+196 EEQLGKAQSEKE
-209 KRTVHAFQIVLKACM
+209 KQTVHAFQIVLKACM
-224 DYMHRY
+224 SYMHRY
-230 LEETERQLNKL
+230 LEEVERQLNKL
-241 KRNNKI
+241 KRNNNIDKG
-247 NNDNVEYNDGFGTR
+247 NYNDSYNDGFGTR
-261 QECLERI
+261 RECLERM
-268 RDALINIETKAPE
+268 RDALMNIEREAPE
-281 TFFETLQLL
+281 TFYEALQLL
-290 MLANEMMY
+290 TLANEMMY

-323 DAGRLTYEEAGE
+323 DAGRLNYEEAGE
-335 LLESFWLKC
+335 LIEAFWLKC
-344 SCQRKAYQNM
+344 SCQKKAYQNM
-354 TLGGCDA
+354 TLGGCNSD
-361 AGRCSVNDL
+361 GQCSVNDL

-390 RWTDDMPEEAWWAVL
+390 RWTDDMPEEAWQAVL

-419 DPCCMKAQIK
+419 DPCCMKAQTK
-429 NGVSEEDVW
+429 NGVSKDDVW

-449 VPGKENAITELA
+449 IPGKENAMTELA

-468 LNLLLHQ
+468 LDLLLHQ
-475 GKDTCSDKIF
+475 GKDTCSDKTF
-485 RMKNRKSLAEFGTYE
+485 RMKNQKSLVEFETYE

-514 RKIIRSLNRIEHLYA
+514 RKIIRNLNRIEHLYA

-557 YTSVGFNLGGVATA
+557 YTGVGFNLGGIGTA
-571 ADALAAIRDV
+571 VDALAAIQDV
-581 VYDKN
+581 IYDKN
-586 IATLEECVEIM
+586 MLTLEECVEITDH
-597 ERDFE
+597 DFE
-602 GADHML
+602 NADYML

-615 PKYGNDQGRE
+615 PKYGNDQCRK
-625 QDAEQIAVKIERLVS
+625 QDADRIAVKMERMVS
-640 DILREYRN
+640 DILKEYRN

-673 TADGRRSGESLSNSS
+673 TADGRKSGESLSNSS

-739 SLIETYFRKGGMEM
+739 SLIETYFHKGGMEM
-753 QVSVVSGET
+753 QISVVSGET

>member
-1 MREFI
+1 
-6 IESALLTHGVRSMRT
+6 MRT

-33 ENRKTYA
+33 ENRKKYA
-40 RASEISVR
+40 RTSEIPVR
-48 DHAYREAVREHS
+48 DDAYREAVREHP
-60 EASIEEQYA
+60 EASAEEQYA

-74 TLAKKAILIPE
+74 TLAKKEILIPE

-117 FQMDMKREIEETK
+117 FQMDMEREIEETK
-130 EVYWKN
+130 ELQSESAS
-136 GKTDDSV
+136 D
-143 DLEEREMPGSIDV
+143 
-156 ELDEFTDAVETWL
+156 ELDEFADAVETWL

-179 AGYEMLLNTGWR
+179 AGYEMLLNTGWG
-191 ALLLQ
+191 ALLSRV
-196 AEKQLEKAESEKE
+196 EEQLGKVQSEKE
-209 KRTVHAFQIVLKACM
+209 KQTVHAFQIVLKACM
-224 DYMHRY
+224 SYMHRY
-230 LEETERQLNKL
+230 LEEVEGQLNKL
-241 KRNNKI
+241 KRNNNI
-247 NNDNVEYNDGFGTR
+247 DNGNYNDSYNDRFGTR
-261 QECLERI
+261 RECLERM
-268 RDALINIETKAPE
+268 RDALMNIETKAPD
-281 TFFETLQLL
+281 TFYEALQLL
-290 MLANEMMY
+290 TLANEMMY

-310 IDYYLYPFYRRDV
+310 IDYYLYPFYQKDV
-323 DAGRLTYEEAGE
+323 DAGRLNYEEAGE
-335 LLESFWLKC
+335 LIEAFWLKC
-344 SCQRKAYQNM
+344 SCQKKAYQNM

-361 AGRCSVNDL
+361 DGRCSVNDL

-390 RWTDDMPEEAWWAVL
+390 RWTDDMPEEAWQAVL

-419 DPCCMKAQIK
+419 DPCCMKAQMK
-429 NGVSEEDVW
+429 NGVLKEDVW

-449 VPGKENAITELA
+449 IPGKENAMTELA

-475 GKDTCSDKIF
+475 GKDTCSDKTF
-485 RMKNRKSLAEFGTYE
+485 RMKNQKSLVEFETYE

-514 RKIIRSLNRIEHLYA
+514 RKIIRNLNRIEHLYA

-557 YTSVGFNLGGVATA
+557 YTGVGFNLGGIGTA
-571 ADALAAIRDV
+571 VDALAAIQDV
-581 VYDKN
+581 IYDKN
-586 IATLEECVEIM
+586 MLTLEECVEITDH
-597 ERDFE
+597 DFE
-602 GADHML
+602 NADYML

-615 PKYGNDQGRE
+615 PKYGNDQCRK
-625 QDAEQIAVKIERLVS
+625 QDADRIAVKMERMVS
-640 DILREYRN
+640 DILKEYRN

-673 TADGRRSGESLSNSS
+673 TADGRKSGESLSNSS

-739 SLIETYFRKGGMEM
+739 SLIETYFHKGGMEI
-753 QVSVVSGET
+753 QISIVSVET
-762 LRAAQEHPEN
+762 LRAAQAHPEN

>member
-1 MREFI
+1 
-6 IESALLTHGVRSMRT
+6 MRT

-33 ENRKTYA
+33 ENRKKYA
-40 RASEISVR
+40 RTSEIPVR
-48 DHAYREAVREHS
+48 DDAYREAVREYP
-60 EASIEEQYA
+60 EASVEEQYA

-91 YLFQYAYNVNF
+91 YLFQYTYNVNF

-117 FQMDMKREIEETK
+117 FQMDMEREIEETK
-130 EVYWKN
+130 ELQSESAS
-136 GKTDDSV
+136 D
-143 DLEEREMPGSIDV
+143 
-156 ELDEFTDAVETWL
+156 ELDEFVDAVETWL

-179 AGYEMLLNTGWR
+179 AGYEMLLNTGWG
-191 ALLLQ
+191 ALLSRV
-196 AEKQLEKAESEKE
+196 EEQLGKAQSEKE
-209 KRTVHAFQIVLKACM
+209 KQTVHAFQIVLKACM
-224 DYMHRY
+224 SYMHRY
-230 LEETERQLNKL
+230 LEEVERQLNKL
-241 KRNNKI
+241 KRNNNI
-247 NNDNVEYNDGFGTR
+247 DNSNCNDSYNDGFGTR
-261 QECLERI
+261 RECLERM
-268 RDALINIETKAPE
+268 RDALMNIEREAPE
-281 TFFETLQLL
+281 TFYEALQLL
-290 MLANEMMY
+290 TLANEMMY

-323 DAGRLTYEEAGE
+323 DAGRLNYEEAGE
-335 LLESFWLKC
+335 LIEAFWLKC
-344 SCQRKAYQNM
+344 SCQKKAYQNM

-361 AGRCSVNDL
+361 DGRCAVNDL

-390 RWTDDMPEEAWWAVL
+390 RWTDDMPEEAWQAVL

-419 DPCCMKAQIK
+419 DPCCMKAQMK
-429 NGVSEEDVW
+429 NGVLKEDVW

-449 VPGKENAITELA
+449 IPGKENAMTELA

-468 LNLLLHQ
+468 LDLLLHQ
-475 GKDTCSDKIF
+475 GKDTCSDKTF
-485 RMKNRKSLAEFGTYE
+485 QMKNQKSLAEFETYE

-514 RKIIRSLNRIEHLYA
+514 RKIIRNLNRIEHLYA

-557 YTSVGFNLGGVATA
+557 YTGVGFNLGGIGTA
-571 ADALAAIRDV
+571 GDALAAIRDV

-586 IATLEECVEIM
+586 MVTLEACMEILDD
-597 ERDFE
+597 DFE
-602 GADHML
+602 DSEQIQRYL
-608 QYMSARA
+608 SARA
-615 PKYGNDQGRE
+615 PKYGNDQSRE
-625 QDAEQIAVKIERLVS
+625 WDVDQIAFRLEKRVS
-640 DILREYRN
+640 DTLKEYRN

-673 TADGRRSGESLSNSS
+673 TADGRKRGESLSNSS

-739 SLIETYFRKGGMEM
+739 SLIETYFHKGGMEM
-753 QVSVVSGET
+753 QISVVSGET

>member
-1 MREFI
+1 
-6 IESALLTHGVRSMRT
+6 MRT

-33 ENRKTYA
+33 ENRKKYA
-40 RASEISVR
+40 RTSEIPVR
-48 DHAYREAVREHS
+48 DDAYREAVREHP
-60 EASIEEQYA
+60 EASVEEQYA

-74 TLAKKAILIPE
+74 TLAKKEILIPE

-117 FQMDMKREIEETK
+117 FQMDMEREIEETK
-130 EVYWKN
+130 ELQSESAS
-136 GKTDDSV
+136 D
-143 DLEEREMPGSIDV
+143 
-156 ELDEFTDAVETWL
+156 ELDEFADAVETWL

-179 AGYEMLLNTGWR
+179 AGYEMLLNTGWG
-191 ALLLQ
+191 ALLSRV
-196 AEKQLEKAESEKE
+196 EEQLGKAQSEKE
-209 KRTVHAFQIVLKACM
+209 KQTAHAFHIVLKACM
-224 DYMHRY
+224 SYMHRY
-230 LEETERQLNKL
+230 LEEVEEKLNKL
-241 KRNNKI
+241 KRNNNI
-247 NNDNVEYNDGFGTR
+247 DNGNYNDSYNDRFGTR
-261 QECLERI
+261 RECLERM
-268 RDALINIETKAPE
+268 RDALMNIETKAPD
-281 TFFETLQLL
+281 TFYEALQLL
-290 MLANEMMY
+290 TLANEMMY

-310 IDYYLYPFYRRDV
+310 IDYYLYPFYQKDV
-323 DAGRLTYEEAGE
+323 DAGRLNYEEAGE
-335 LLESFWLKC
+335 LIEAFWLKC
-344 SCQRKAYQNM
+344 SCQKKAYQNM

-361 AGRCSVNDL
+361 DGRCSVNDL

-390 RWTDDMPEEAWWAVL
+390 RWTDDMPEEAWKAVL
-405 ALIRTGMGF
+405 ALIQTGMGF

-419 DPCCMKAQIK
+419 DPCCMKAQMK
-429 NGVSEEDVW
+429 NGVLKEDVW

-449 VPGKENAITELA
+449 IPGKENAMTELA

-485 RMKNRKSLAEFGTYE
+485 RMKNQKSLAEFETYE

-514 RKIIRSLNRIEHLYA
+514 RKIIRNLNRIENLYA

-542 DCIGSRKDVMAGGAR
+542 ECIGSRKDVMAGGAR

-571 ADALAAIRDV
+571 SDTLAAIQDV

-586 IATLEECVEIM
+586 MLTLEECVKITD
-597 ERDFE
+597 RDFE
-602 GADHML
+602 NADYML

-615 PKYGNDQGRE
+615 PKYGNDQCRK
-625 QDAEQIAVKIERLVS
+625 QDADRIAVKMERLVS
-640 DILREYRN
+640 DILKEYRN

-673 TADGRRSGESLSNSS
+673 TADGRKSGESLSNSS

-739 SLIETYFRKGGMEM
+739 SLIETYFHKGGMEM
-753 QVSVVSGET
+753 QISIVSVET

>member
-1 MREFI
+1 
-6 IESALLTHGVRSMRT
+6 MRT

-33 ENRKTYA
+33 ENRKKYA
-40 RASEISVR
+40 RTSEIPVR
-48 DHAYREAVREHS
+48 DDAYREAVREYP
-60 EASIEEQYA
+60 EASVEEQYA

-91 YLFQYAYNVNF
+91 YLFQYTYNVNF

-117 FQMDMKREIEETK
+117 FQMDIEREIEETK
-130 EVYWKN
+130 ELQSESAS
-136 GKTDDSV
+136 D
-143 DLEEREMPGSIDV
+143 
-156 ELDEFTDAVETWL
+156 ELDEFADAVETWL

-179 AGYEMLLNTGWR
+179 AGYEMLLNTGWG
-191 ALLLQ
+191 ALLSQ
-196 AEKQLEKAESEKE
+196 VEEQLGKAQSEKE
-209 KRTVHAFQIVLKACM
+209 KQTVHAFQIVLKACM
-224 DYMHRY
+224 SYMHRY
-230 LEETERQLNKL
+230 LEEVERQLNKL
-241 KRNNKI
+241 KRNNNI
-247 NNDNVEYNDGFGTR
+247 DNGNYNDSYNDGFGTR
-261 QECLERI
+261 RECLERM
-268 RDALINIETKAPE
+268 RDALMNIEREAPE
-281 TFFETLQLL
+281 TFYEALQLL
-290 MLANEMMY
+290 TLANEMMY

-323 DAGRLTYEEAGE
+323 DVGRLNYEEAGE
-335 LLESFWLKC
+335 LIEAFWLKC
-344 SCQRKAYQNM
+344 SCQKKAYQNM
-354 TLGGCDA
+354 TLGGCNSD
-361 AGRCSVNDL
+361 GQCSVNDL

-390 RWTDDMPEEAWWAVL
+390 RWTDDMPEEAWQAVL

-419 DPCCMKAQIK
+419 DPCCMKAQMK
-429 NGVSEEDVW
+429 NGVSKDDVW

-449 VPGKENAITELA
+449 IPGKENAMTELA

-468 LNLLLHQ
+468 LDLLLHQ
-475 GKDTCSDKIF
+475 GKDTCSDKTF
-485 RMKNRKSLAEFGTYE
+485 QMKNQKTPAEFKTYE

-514 RKIIRSLNRIEHLYA
+514 RKIIRNLNRIEHLYA

-557 YTSVGFNLGGVATA
+557 YTGVGFNLGGIGTA
-571 ADALAAIRDV
+571 VDALAAIRDV

-586 IATLEECVEIM
+586 MVTLEACMEILDD
-597 ERDFE
+597 DFE
-602 GADHML
+602 DSEQIQ
-608 QYMSARA
+608 QYLSARA
-615 PKYGNDQGRE
+615 PKYGNDQSRE
-625 QDAEQIAVKIERLVS
+625 WYVDQIAFRLEKRVS
-640 DILREYRN
+640 DTLKEYRN

-673 TADGRRSGESLSNSS
+673 TADGRKSGESLSNSS

-739 SLIETYFRKGGMEM
+739 SLIGTYFHKGGMEM
-753 QVSVVSGET
+753 QISVVSGET

>member
-1 MREFI
+1 
-6 IESALLTHGVRSMRT
+6 MRT
-21 KRTVTRRIQVLK
+21 KRTVTGRIQVLK
-33 ENRKTYA
+33 ENRKKYA
-40 RASEISVR
+40 RTSEIPVR
-48 DHAYREAVREHS
+48 DDAYREAVREYP
-60 EASIEEQYA
+60 EASVEEQYA

-74 TLAKKAILIPE
+74 TLAKKEILIPE

-91 YLFQYAYNVNF
+91 YLFQYTYNVNF

-117 FQMDMKREIEETK
+117 FQMDMEREIEETK
-130 EVYWKN
+130 ELQSESAS
-136 GKTDDSV
+136 D
-143 DLEEREMPGSIDV
+143 
-156 ELDEFTDAVETWL
+156 ELDEFADAVETWL

-179 AGYEMLLNTGWR
+179 AGYEMLLNTGWG
-191 ALLLQ
+191 ALLSQ
-196 AEKQLEKAESEKE
+196 VEEQLGKAQSEKE
-209 KRTVHAFQIVLKACM
+209 KQTVHAFQIVLKACM
-224 DYMHRY
+224 SYMHRY
-230 LEETERQLNKL
+230 LEEVERQLNKL
-241 KRNNKI
+241 KRNNNI
-247 NNDNVEYNDGFGTR
+247 DNGNYNDSYNDGFGTR
-261 QECLERI
+261 RECLERM
-268 RDALINIETKAPE
+268 RDALMNIEREAPE
-281 TFFETLQLL
+281 TFYEALQLL
-290 MLANEMMY
+290 TLANEMMY

-310 IDYYLYPFYRRDV
+310 IDYYLYPFYRKDV
-323 DAGRLTYEEAGE
+323 DAGRLNYEEAGE
-335 LLESFWLKC
+335 LIEAFWLKC
-344 SCQRKAYQNM
+344 SCQKKAYQNM
-354 TLGGCDA
+354 TLGGCNSD
-361 AGRCSVNDL
+361 GQCSVNDL

-390 RWTDDMPEEAWWAVL
+390 RWTDDMPEEAWQAVL

-419 DPCCMKAQIK
+419 DPCCMKAQMK
-429 NGVSEEDVW
+429 NGVSKDDVW

-449 VPGKENAITELA
+449 IPGKENAMTELA

-468 LNLLLHQ
+468 LDLLLHQ
-475 GKDTCSDKIF
+475 GKDTCSDKTF
-485 RMKNRKSLAEFGTYE
+485 QMKNQKTPAEFKTYE

-514 RKIIRSLNRIEHLYA
+514 RKIIRNLNRIEHLYA

-557 YTSVGFNLGGVATA
+557 YTGVGFNLGGIGTA
-571 ADALAAIRDV
+571 VDALAAIRDV

-586 IATLEECVEIM
+586 MVTLEACMEILDD
-597 ERDFE
+597 DFE
-602 GADHML
+602 DSEQIQRYL
-608 QYMSARA
+608 SARA
-615 PKYGNDQGRE
+615 PKYGNDQSRE
-625 QDAEQIAVKIERLVS
+625 WDVDQIAFRLEKRVS
-640 DILREYRN
+640 DTLKEYRN

-661 EDHAIMGMHTGA
+661 EDHAIMGIHTGA
-673 TADGRRSGESLSNSS
+673 TADGRKGGESLSNSS
-688 GASQGKDTHGPTA
+688 GASQGKDKHGPTA

-729 EEETGKRALR
+729 EEETGKQALR
-739 SLIETYFRKGGMEM
+739 SLIGTYFHKGGMEM
-753 QVSVVSGET
+753 QISVVSGET